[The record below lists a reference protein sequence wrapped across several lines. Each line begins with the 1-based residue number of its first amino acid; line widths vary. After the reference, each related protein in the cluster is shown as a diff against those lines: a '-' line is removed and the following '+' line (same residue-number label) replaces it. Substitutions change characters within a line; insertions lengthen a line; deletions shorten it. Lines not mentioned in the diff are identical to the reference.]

1 MSISRKFQRSKS
13 KYTLSQKIISAV
25 TAAGFIM
32 QPIVGFAQSI
42 IRQDGTNL
50 GNNQV
55 TDIWAEKVINDN
67 VAINRF
73 QQFQLDAGKIA
84 NMYFNELNRQ
94 DADVNNLVN
103 FVDTRIDI
111 NGTVNAIQ
119 NSQIGG
125 NLFFLSKEGM
135 AVGKSGVIN
144 TGSLYVMTPTADFME
159 KMLGES
165 GVAFDEEAFKE
176 QWGENGNGNIAK
188 MQIPVNPSGT
198 ITVLGTVNA
207 ANDVKM
213 MAAQIGVGKNV
224 SGEIKDE
231 NGNVIMAA
239 DETNAN
245 AYIKTNIT
253 DFSNFVNIKNENGVV
268 TAGLEGNLEAQ
279 VDQNSGDI
287 VLKAV
292 ASTVN
297 SIDKNFEKYEGSNN
311 QALATVTVNGTVEAR
326 KDAAITAEATNNVS
340 LSEVFDNDT
349 VIENDDNFTEAFGQI
364 TKNVATVDING
375 NVTGQHVDIEANTIN
390 NYISGTNEDVNLSVI
405 TNLGGMLGPN
415 WDASY
420 AVLANEATVNINKG
434 AVVTAT
440 AEAEEGKAALNISAD
455 SSLKAS
461 VGASTAAIKLANF
474 KGTANVPAASVG
486 YAKTDNKAAVNIA
499 GELKSAGDT
508 SISAKADSTVELVSA
523 DTSTQLDGQAT
534 VINVALAIADG
545 SNSSSVDIKDTA
557 KMTDLNG
564 DLDITATS
572 TNSIDTQAL
581 VKGKES
587 AFLGTAVNITDYDS
601 SADVKIDTAIKADSV
616 NIAAGNSVVKNNV
629 VADNNVGSNYLTN
642 LLVSRGTAT
651 KTVQDVKNSVS
662 KVKEKILGESKPDIV
677 TALNKLGNWASVG
690 VSVGVVNETNNANVT
705 LTNNAQITA
714 QNDAYTKGNISVT
727 ANNYIADTS
736 MRVTG
741 ATNNYSSDVS
751 NEALVNAAVLYSD
764 MESNAAVT
772 LEGGDDSTGYTQL
785 NGANIKV
792 QANSEFDYGRIDKM
806 IGDILLLCQK
816 LEGAYNDNSTY
827 EENVEELQKLA
838 TEFEKNC
845 ATIPGYA
852 DSTDGNKAALAIA
865 AAAQQ
870 VSNDA
875 SASGVASQI
884 KDIFAGPLSV
894 VGAAAQFA
902 NPNNYANFQAGAST
916 GGKSE
921 GGATVAVSG
930 AVNLNYITNNAN
942 VIVGKNTEITGSGKV
957 DINAS
962 AAQEDVAFNGKLG
975 LTGGADNAAGGT
987 VGVHFGEV
995 NSMVAIAEGAGV
1007 TGSAINIGADND
1019 VAHTAITFGAGK
1031 GGTGTTFSG
1040 MGSYLKGDSNSIVSI
1055 DDEASLTATGRDE
1068 YKKDEKNPTPDT
1080 ITGVSDGSVNITAH
1094 NNTVL
1099 TNIAGGGAISSG
1111 GTAGFGASIAITDY
1125 DVYNMAGIVNND
1137 AGVSTDTG
1145 EASDNETEDQKRER
1159 VQKENIAQLQKLTK
1173 TQSGLNDEEYA
1184 KLFGSGNTIADA
1196 GINAHDFNVDVLT
1209 DGTINTVTI
1218 AGSAATGSDYDE
1230 PGIGDKISNFKD
1242 NMEHRVENAINTLD
1256 TAVQNKFKGTME
1268 SPNLKPTGME
1278 ASNPNAGQKLPSV
1291 TISAAGSSSV
1301 NLIDGASTALLDG
1314 AKITLAKDDAGNA
1327 GKLNVSAAD
1336 SSFIGAWG
1344 GAAAISWKTMMTE
1357 QNWNNKSIDL
1367 AGTVGVNMVNNDV
1380 ASIISSSTINK
1391 AGSITNTADKSGA
1404 LVAAGLGM
1412 GGAKGGEGGGNNYTG
1427 AASVSVNIAE
1437 NDIYAVMQDNEVN
1450 NADNTEKSV
1459 LTNAAYDNDVQ
1470 VTGGINASIALGGQQ
1485 GVSVGGTV
1493 TYAELTNNVQS
1504 AIVGG
1509 TYNNMGTVDVSAVTD
1524 ITQVGAAVG
1533 VAAATGTEKNYGI
1546 DGVAAYN
1553 RLNNNADAVIDGAAI
1568 TADKVNAAAYDTDL
1582 GENKHTEYINKRGL
1596 DATGDTYLQNISDTS
1611 EDLYEK
1617 NADGT
1622 MKLDEN
1628 GQPILKVGQTG
1639 NTIVTGALGISATTG
1654 SGGGS
1659 GSAAISISD
1668 INNDF
1673 NASIK
1678 NNSIIKTNGMPAEK
1692 ADNTADV
1699 NVLAKSD
1706 TLLVN
1711 IAAGAGGASKGFAG
1725 AGSFGWSTIN
1735 NDNTASIENSSI
1747 DAAST
1752 KVNAISGTLGV
1763 NVAGQV
1769 SVGKQ
1774 AVGLA
1779 VAYNDLENNTGAYV
1793 LGSDIKNTS
1802 TDAEGKEVS
1811 EETDVKVAAEN
1822 SGKMYA
1828 IGAGVGVAASSG
1840 SQVAANGTV
1849 AINRGNNNLEAII
1862 GDYVSSNG
1870 TNHTRIANAKN
1881 IDVTSNDSASVLSVA
1896 GGVGIS
1902 RKVAVG
1908 GSIAYNEIGNIS
1920 GNADG
1925 KKQNNTAQIN
1935 NAFITTADEAK
1946 IIVQALDNAK
1956 LTTAAV
1962 GVGIAA
1968 GGSVAVQGAAATAL
1982 INKDTEASMNGVTVS
1997 KASEQD
2003 NSGADVDVK
2012 ASSSNDIVTTA
2023 DVVSVA
2029 AGGGTAVAVG
2039 AGVSVN
2045 RSEAGVNALVSGG
2058 SMNVDDLAVKAANS
2072 ANITTVG
2079 VGASVAAG
2087 TGAGVTGSV
2096 AVNLL
2101 GNDTTAKI
2109 DGGADIT
2116 ADNNVVVDARSDEQ
2130 IANYAGNASVAAT
2143 GAAVGLSVSV
2153 NQIDG
2158 ATNASI
2164 EGSGTQVNAAGKY
2177 EDAELNNT
2185 VGNDEEDYIL
2195 DDFVNEKTFES
2206 QENLGDK
2213 RTGKTYS
2220 GVAVSASSTHSIK
2233 SFLINAGVAA
2243 QGAAVNGTV
2252 NVNQT
2257 DGSTTAAIKDADI
2270 NQTGVAGDVNVIAHD
2285 YSNSAGI
2292 VGSVAAVG
2300 EGAGIGL
2307 GADTN
2312 TLSRDVTAEIT
2323 GTENNI
2329 NGNAVNVEA
2338 EAKQGV
2344 SSMAIGV
2351 GGAGIGAGVAN
2362 GTTVTLVDG
2371 KTIAK
2376 INGSNITAGS
2386 LNVTAKH
2393 LDRINTNGI
2402 SIGVGGLGAGIGIGV
2417 AVLNE
2422 NSTTE
2427 ATVKNTDVTYTNADG
2442 ETVINAD
2449 NTTVMNYQLYNVGG
2463 AIAGVAGSVG
2473 VANVNSKVNA
2483 NVIGSDFGADDSE
2496 TNKAGSIAVGA
2507 ANDIDFDQTAG
2518 TAGAGAVG
2526 VGVGVS
2532 VNTIDSQ
2539 VQAKVE
2545 DSHLYANGNIDV
2557 TAEETRNVDQLAVN
2571 AGVGGAAAGFNVMV
2585 TNVGKEV
2592 SNAYGTDGME
2602 DADGKKYA
2610 DVEKAYVEAQE
2621 AINGGKLTSK
2631 YTLGALNDTE
2641 TTDVSGSKD
2650 DTGKTNT
2657 AAPGK
2662 GGKQESIVKVDIDGA
2677 ALNAGGNLNVTADE
2691 TTNVKMSGVN
2701 AQLGVVGSGAGTVGV
2716 LNVHRNSGVEI
2727 TSAML
2732 DAADVDIKAI
2742 QSGISKLDIYQGTG
2756 ALGNTLGAAYGTVN
2770 SEGKTGVGIGNS
2782 TIISDKDVD
2791 ITANDES
2798 STEVN
2803 AIGVS
2808 VAAGSAASIIV
2819 AQGSNEAET
2828 TVTVDETNI
2837 AAETNNINI
2846 HAERQAIDENGNKL
2860 DTLSVSAKAASGGLV
2875 FAGVGVGA
2883 TANEL
2888 GKVGVEV
2895 TGGSNFKAGKAINL
2909 TALNA
2914 PSVSASTG
2922 AVSGSMFASGAITV
2936 AEANIGGE
2944 DEDEHLKT
2952 TVEITA
2958 GNSFTAESLTAE
2970 AKADAV
2976 QKVDMNA
2983 LSISASL
2990 LPNGAVQ
2997 ANTGGAKAYSDVTVT
3012 VGENVFKGSGAGEDA
3027 KGIDLNI
3034 NGVNSV
3040 DQKVN
3045 ATGISTSTYFASG
3058 TNIADSSAQLSTQV
3072 QVDGPSEDSEINN
3085 VDFNASSYAKVDTD
3099 ANGYGGA
3106 IADASPYAAKV
3117 NNNYIADTDVIVNG
3131 DWNTAGS
3138 FDAQAVNG
3146 MDIDLKSDA
3155 VRAAVVGLSGTWLD
3169 NTINN
3174 AANVTVNANIE
3185 TGGAQR
3191 YIAQNSVDYNGEIDG
3206 SGYGGITA
3214 NATEYYDDLDFT
3226 AGVYITDSIL
3236 HGAGDGGS
3244 ITAFANTQGTIN
3256 SKNSLKSAGVIP
3268 VAVAFSDYAIDYN
3281 NSVNVKGSNLTTDKK
3296 DQNIT
3301 LAANDNTVV
3310 KMNTLA
3316 DTQGGVAGA
3325 ASAKANSELNRNNII
3340 NIDGGLLHSTND
3352 VNIYAGA
3359 DTEGILSTLNYDLT
3373 ADAYN
3378 KTVLPVC
3385 TTPSINNDME
3395 QNNQVTINSA
3405 VESVRHTNL
3414 KAGHGYT
3421 NITQSAREYNIYTGE
3436 SGTGSV
3442 TSTVLGDMP
3451 EDSGEKTTNFVKITE
3466 NGSVK
3471 AGIHNDLDLTISG
3484 QFNVDQNKQDES
3496 ALDYSGIQITTADGQ
3511 EWFDT
3516 STVEA
3521 GTVEIVN
3528 ALQDRYNEVNN
3539 LLSQYDSNSN
3549 EYKIL
3554 ARERDRLI
3562 TEMTEAGFIVKDENG
3577 NMNIIES
3584 INIPAVL
3591 LPDIVISGGNINID
3605 TDSLTGNGSLSAQG
3619 ANNLNVT
3626 NSSNMY
3632 LMVNDLVIKD
3642 KGGNINLNN
3651 VTIKDNEI
3659 DGYNGAVSSV
3669 AVNNET
3675 PVINVL
3681 ATGSATNNLTTPN
3694 IGIFGTV
3701 QNAAG
3706 DIIIENRNHSIV
3718 VDGDAQISAKNITL
3732 KADKG
3737 AVTQNSDG
3745 LLLVGEDPVKKYQFS
3760 DAVSQK
3766 IQRFLT
3772 NAALTGEDIS
3782 WFTSADSYEDYIN
3795 NLLVKNEDGSYK
3807 LGFNE
3812 AEANEIRNSKQDQS
3826 KGILGGSNVYISGLN
3841 VNIDGLVQSGYQTY
3855 KAELDDKAL
3864 KKVQDLDA
3872 LFAQNGEALTNEQIL
3887 GDDNYCINLY
3897 DNNGEKSGAVYNT
3910 ETGVWDYTVKIYYN
3924 PATKELISENVE
3936 ASGGKIYINGAV
3948 SSTGSGRIVA
3958 MNGTPDISVDT
3969 SLVDRDLRVNSI
3981 TSNDIEGLISI
3992 KDTQKGFL
4000 TEYRTDG
4007 DKVTVTEISLATDG
4021 TSSKSTADLKDL
4033 VYNPTKDMTIKWTG
4047 GTSGAQVVK
4056 GYKYTKD
4063 FIAWGLIKFNT
4074 SDDVL
4079 NNQDVQEGKTE
4090 TTTSTIAG
4098 NTPLDTG
4105 IVIGVV
4111 EGGADYNVST
4121 NTHEDISNVTVGST
4135 HVEKDWG
4142 DPDWLGKILG
4152 FGTAI
4157 YTWTETTG
4165 ASTSSTYSLKA
4176 DKPIEIGFMTG
4187 GKGDINVTSNKDML
4201 LAGNITNAEV
4211 NGEGKGSVNLTS
4223 KYGSVSAIGSANI
4236 NSDDV
4241 NIKAATG
4248 VNVNHTAIGDSA
4260 DINIATN
4267 SGDIKFVSTGGDL
4280 NIEQAVTGG
4289 TNPIDATTGSVYF
4302 EAQGNLIDA
4311 ADVVNGDYAVKGQRI
4326 DLISNSGNIGA
4337 LNDDGTV
4344 KEFRV
4349 LGGSVLYSSDTMASS
4364 VNAQAQGD
4372 IVLTQVDGNMRL
4384 GTIVSEDG
4392 DAVLTVNSGSFVD
4405 AHPSENSDSSSAQ
4418 DKIDRWLEAG
4428 LIVEKDAEGNE
4439 VSADDSTASAEQAK
4453 AERVNALTDRMEA
4466 LAAEGEHSVQDYTDA
4481 ADAFYNDKGIS
4492 AAKAAYLDAVA
4503 KAKGDQ
4509 TKIDAA
4515 YKDYKAAQD
4524 AYFAN
4529 KGFSDAERETIT
4541 NYAEVANSDNYGWSK
4556 NQLLYAIQESVLTPD
4571 LGEVQTVETP
4581 NITANNITLKAASG
4595 GVGIDGE
4602 AEVIKYA
4609 ELGEVESLKLLAQA
4623 KADDLTWD
4631 PDNQQVTIQQQQA
4644 ITVNVKKQDGKVDVT
4659 GRDNV
4664 YLAGVDNTVLNI
4676 DGVTTEGDIR
4686 LQGDAGINVEGTLSG
4701 YDLTIAGGTGSIMG
4715 TGSDGDKYV
4724 DTAIRGTLD
4733 ANAEGSIYISQNGDL
4748 KVLTVAAG
4756 EVADLKA
4763 TNNILMSDVQGSMAQ
4778 GHINAQTLN
4787 LTAGGNIGTNGYA
4800 IRIADNGVVINAAAN
4815 GDNGDIV
4822 LAGVEG
4828 KDNAK
4833 NIVLGNING
4842 ASLDVDSVSSVS
4854 LGKDATED
4862 EEAVEGSIT
4871 ITGGDAEITAKRDIN
4886 LVNGTANISSGNA
4899 LNLTAIG
4906 GSIMQ
4911 NAVHSITSDNVN
4923 ASATNNI
4930 NLASQANNVG
4940 QFVVNGLGA
4949 DNSINGSINLAGSR
4963 DGGFAAD
4970 LNDITVNN
4978 GSVTVTNHVANGNLN
4993 ISGGS
4998 ITTTSESAGDVTFTS
5013 EGSITADTTVDS
5025 AADIVM
5031 DADGAITN
5039 DGALTAQDNVNVKT
5053 TAGAINLGG
5062 SVTAKENDVNIT
5074 TGSGTITTTG
5084 NVTSG
5089 TNVKVD
5095 AGTTG
5100 NIELGGIVKAHAG
5113 NVDVIAKEGYIYTT
5127 GDVTA
5132 NNNVNV
5138 DTANGYI
5145 NLEGK
5150 VNAATGSVD
5159 VNTESGDVTT
5169 GGEVTGYTDVDINS
5183 GAGNVRVN
5191 GNVTATNNDVNVTS
5205 GSGAITTIGS
5215 ISAGNDVNVDTEDGI
5230 VELGG
5235 DVTGQHDVTV
5245 NSNKGDVTVNGKV
5258 QSVTGSTNI
5267 NAGTNDGISTDANGN
5282 VTVDGEIASGEEVKV
5297 SANNG
5302 NITVNGSTTA
5312 SAGNVETTVTG
5323 DGNINLNGSVSA
5335 SGDVKAEVEG
5345 VGDITTG
5352 ENATVSGTN
5361 IGFTTNEGDIT
5372 TGSDLTAKED
5382 VDLNVNTGDITFGG
5396 NVNAGSEN
5404 AENGNITINIAGDGN
5419 LKDAENK
5426 DNTLTAIGPEGSET
5440 AGNIIITTGGAG
5452 DVDLYDLY
5460 ATNAARIDI
5469 ADGSLTLHEINGELV
5484 AMQLRTE
5491 GKEMNVENIVAGTQ
5505 IVLTGSDMTLDQIAQ
5520 RPDAD
5525 GMLVIT
5531 PDNAEAD
5538 KPIDNF
5544 TIGDIKTNSDSG
5556 IRFDRL
5562 WVNNSDIHI
5571 SEGQLWFDKL
5581 YVEDNAHFSN
5591 DEMTAAIYGK
5601 PPLRDGS
5608 DSVYWINTEENRPE
5622 SSLDMWLNGTGDWMY
5637 LRFTDDHIQESNG
5650 ILLTLDEYDYVYD
5663 QRFTAENHLRW
5674 QHGRYLDED
5683 WKQAYGY
5690 GLSLHNRYGLIDY
5703 QEFTET
5709 NAGADEVAVEA

>member
-32 QPIVGFAQSI
+32 QPIVGFAGQI
-42 IRQDGTNL
+42 IKQNDLNNNL
-50 GNNQV
+50 IKNGVADVWADKVVGNAAV
-55 TDIWAEKVINDN
+55 N
-67 VAINRF
+67 VFNKFNLSANE
-73 QQFQLDAGKIA
+73 IA
-84 NMYFNELNRQ
+84 NMYFGTSKENHS
-94 DADVNNLVN
+94 AANLVN
-103 FVDTRIDI
+103 FVNDRIDI

-268 TAGLEGNLEAQ
+268 TAGLEGDLEAQ

-297 SIDKNFEKYEGSNN
+297 SIDENFEKYEGSNN

-326 KDAAITAEATNNVS
+326 KDAVITAEATNNVS

-420 AVLANEATVNINKG
+420 AVLANEATVNINEG

-440 AEAEEGKAALNISAD
+440 AAAEEGKTALNISAD

-581 VKGKES
+581 VKAKES

-651 KTVQDVKNSVS
+651 KTVQNVKNSVS
-662 KVKEKILGESKPDIV
+662 KVKEKILGESKPDIE
-677 TALNKLGNWASVG
+677 TALTKLGEWASVG

-714 QNDAYTKGNISVT
+714 QNDAGTKGNISVT

-741 ATNNYSSDVS
+741 ATNNYSSDVN

-764 MESNAAVT
+764 MDSNAAVT
-772 LEGGDDSTGYTQL
+772 LEGGESAADGTGKYTQL
-785 NGANIKV
+785 DGADINV
-792 QANSEFDYGRIDKM
+792 QANSEFNYGRIDKM

-816 LEGAYNDNSTY
+816 LEGAYNVNSTY
-827 EENVEELQKLA
+827 KENVDKLQELA
-838 TEFEKNC
+838 TEFKKNC

-942 VIVGKNTEITGSGKV
+942 VIVGKNTKITGSGKV

-1031 GGTGTTFSG
+1031 AEGNALAG
-1040 MGSYLKGDSNSIVSI
+1040 MGSYLEGDSNSIVSI

-1080 ITGVSDGSVNITAH
+1080 ITGISDGSVNITAY

-1099 TNIAGGGAISSG
+1099 TNIAGGGAMG
-1111 GTAGFGASIAITDY
+1111 GENAAVGASIAITDY

-1137 AGVSTDTG
+1137 AGVSTSVD
-1145 EASDNETEDQKRER
+1145 EAPDNETEDQKRER
-1159 VQKENIAQLQKLTK
+1159 VQKENIAKLQELTK

-1184 KLFGSGNTIADA
+1184 KLFGSADNAIADA
-1196 GINAHDFNVDVLT
+1196 GINAHDVNMDVLT

-1218 AGSAATGSDYDE
+1218 AGSAVTGSDFDE
-1230 PGIGDKISNFKD
+1230 PGIGDKFANFKE
-1242 NMEHRVENAINTLD
+1242 NMENRVEKGINTLD
-1256 TAVQNKFKGTME
+1256 TAVQNKFNGTME
-1268 SPNLKPTGME
+1268 SPNLKPTDMQ
-1278 ASNPNAGQKLPSV
+1278 ATNKYAGQQRATF
-1291 TISAAGSSSV
+1291 TISGAGSSSV
-1301 NLIDGASTALLDG
+1301 NLIDGTSTALLDG
-1314 AKITLAKDDAGNA
+1314 AKITLEKDDAGNA
-1327 GKLNVSAAD
+1327 GKLNVSAED
-1336 SSFIGAWG
+1336 SSFIGAWS
-1344 GAAAISWKTMMTE
+1344 GAAAISWKTFMTE
-1357 QNWNNKSIDL
+1357 QNWNNKSVAL
-1367 AGTVGVNMVNNDV
+1367 AGTVGVNMVNTDV
-1380 ASIISSSTINK
+1380 ASIIRSSTINN

-1412 GGAKGGEGGGNNYTG
+1412 AVEKGGAGGGNNYGG
-1427 AASVSVNIAE
+1427 AASVSVNIVE
-1437 NDIYAVMQDNEVN
+1437 NDIYAVMQGNTVN
-1450 NADNTEKSV
+1450 DADNTEKTV

-1553 RLNNNADAVIDGAAI
+1553 RLNNNADAVIDGADI

-1596 DATGDTYLQNISDTS
+1596 DATGDTYLQNISDTA

-1678 NNSIIKTNGMPAEK
+1678 NSTIKTNGIAAEGT
-1692 ADNTADV
+1692 DEVADV
-1699 NVLAKSD
+1699 NVQAKSD

-1711 IAAGAGGASKGFAG
+1711 IAAGGAGASKGFAG
-1725 AGSFGWSTIN
+1725 AGSFGWSTVN
-1735 NDNTASIENSSI
+1735 NDNTASIENSTI
-1747 DAAST
+1747 DAATT

-1763 NVAGQV
+1763 NVAGQI
-1769 SVGKQ
+1769 SVGNQ

-1779 VAYNDLENNTGAYV
+1779 VAYNDLENNTGAYI
-1793 LGSDIKNTS
+1793 LGSDIKNTT
-1802 TDAEGKEVS
+1802 TDSEGKEIA
-1811 EETDVKVAAEN
+1811 EETDVTVAAEN

-1828 IGAGVGVAASSG
+1828 IGAGVGVAASAG

-1849 AINRGNNNLEAII
+1849 AINRGNNDLEAVI
-1862 GDYVSSNG
+1862 GDYKTGND
-1870 TNHTRIANAKN
+1870 TKHTSIANADK
-1881 IDVTSNDSASVLSVA
+1881 IAVTSNDSASVLSLA

-1902 RKVAVG
+1902 KKVAVG
-1908 GSIAYNEIGNIS
+1908 GSIAYNEIGDIS
-1920 GNADG
+1920 GSGDG

-1935 NAFITTADEAK
+1935 NAVITTADGAE
-1946 IIVQALDNAK
+1946 IDVQALDDAD

-1962 GVGIAA
+1962 GIGIAA
-1968 GGSVAVQGAAATAL
+1968 GGNVAVQGAAATAL

-2003 NSGADVDVK
+2003 NSGADVNVK

-2023 DVVSVA
+2023 DVVAVT
-2029 AGGGTAVAVG
+2029 AGGGVSVAGG

-2045 RSEAGVNALVSGG
+2045 RSEANVNALVSGG

-2158 ATNASI
+2158 TTNASI
-2164 EGSGTQVNAAGKY
+2164 EGSSTQVNAAGNY

-2185 VGNDEEDYIL
+2185 VDDDKIL
-2195 DDFVNEKTFES
+2195 KDFVDSSTFDS
-2206 QENLGDK
+2206 QGSLGDK

-2233 SFLINAGVAA
+2233 SFLINAGVAG
-2243 QGAAVNGTV
+2243 QGAGVTGTV

-2257 DGSTTAAIKDADI
+2257 DGSTTAAIKYAAI

-2351 GGAGIGAGVAN
+2351 GGVGIGAGVAN

-2393 LDRINTNGI
+2393 LDRINNNGI

-2427 ATVKNTDVTYTNADG
+2427 ATVENTDVTYTNADG
-2442 ETVINAD
+2442 ETVIDAD

-2483 NVIGSDFGADDSE
+2483 NVIGSNFGAAGSE

-2507 ANDIDFDQTAG
+2507 ANDIDFYQTAG

-2545 DSHLYANGNIDV
+2545 NSQLYAKGNIDV

-2585 TNVGKEV
+2585 TNVGEEV
-2592 SNAYGTDGME
+2592 SKAYGTDGME

-2621 AINGGKLTSK
+2621 AINGGKLTSE

-2782 TIISDKDVD
+2782 TITSDKDVD

-2828 TVTVDETNI
+2828 TVTVDKTDI

-2895 TGGSNFKAGKAINL
+2895 TGGSNFTAGKAINL

-2914 PSVSASTG
+2914 PSVKAETGSLSAS
-2922 AVSGSMFASGAITV
+2922 MIASGAITV
-2936 AEANIGGE
+2936 AEANIGTHIETE
-2944 DEDEHLKT
+2944 DKENENKEDNGHLKT
-2952 TVEITA
+2952 IVNISD

-3451 EDSGEKTTNFVKITE
+3451 EDSGEKTTNFVKITK

-3554 ARERDRLI
+3554 AIERDRLI

-4033 VYNPTKDMTIKWTG
+4033 VYNPTEDMTIKWTG
-4047 GTSGAQVVK
+4047 GTSGAQVVR

-4121 NTHEDISNVTVGST
+4121 NTHEDTSNVTVGST

-4157 YTWTETTG
+4157 YTWTETIG

-4241 NIKAATG
+4241 NITAATG
-4248 VNVNHTAIGDSA
+4248 VNVNHSAIGDSA
-4260 DINIATN
+4260 NINIATD

-4289 TNPIDATTGSVYF
+4289 TNAIDATTGSVYF

-4492 AAKAAYLDAVA
+4492 AAKAAYLNAVA

-4787 LTAGGNIGTNGYA
+4787 LTAGGNIGTDVYA

-4815 GDNGDIV
+4815 DDIV

-5013 EGSITADTTVDS
+5013 EGSITVDTTVDS

-5039 DGALTAQDNVNVKT
+5039 DGALTAQDNVNVNT
-5053 TAGAINLGG
+5053 TKGAIEIGG
-5062 SVTAKENDVNIT
+5062 SVTAEAGNVNVNTESGDVTTKGEVTGKTDVSINSGNGAINIGGSVTATDNDVNIT
-5074 TGSGTITTTG
+5074 TGSGAITTTG
-5084 NVTSG
+5084 NVTGG

-5100 NIELGGIVKAHAG
+5100 NIELGGIVNAQKG
-5113 NVDVIAKEGYIYTT
+5113 NIDVIANEGHIHTT

-5145 NLEGK
+5145 NLEGV
-5150 VNAATGSVD
+5150 VNAATGSVNVD
-5159 VNTESGDVTT
+5159 TESGDVTT
-5169 GGEVTGYTDVDINS
+5169 KGEVTGNTDVTINS
-5183 GAGNVRVN
+5183 GAGNV
-5191 GNVTATNNDVNVTS
+5191 
-5205 GSGAITTIGS
+5205 
-5215 ISAGNDVNVDTEDGI
+5215 
-5230 VELGG
+5230 
-5235 DVTGQHDVTV
+5235 TV
-5245 NSNKGDVTVNGKV
+5245 GGKV

-5282 VTVDGEIASGEEVKV
+5282 VTVEGEIASGEEVKV

-5396 NVNAGSEN
+5396 NVTASD
-5404 AENGNITINIAGDGN
+5404 GNITIDITGDGN
-5419 LKDAENK
+5419 LQDAENK
-5426 DNTLTAIGPEGSET
+5426 DNTLTAISVDGSED
-5440 AGNIIITTGGAG
+5440 AGNIIIHLGGKG

-5460 ATNAARIDI
+5460 ATNNARLDI
-5469 ADGSLTLHEINGELV
+5469 ANGNLTLHEIDGELV

-5491 GKEMNVENIVAGTQ
+5491 GKDMNVENIVAGTQ

>member
-279 VDQNSGDI
+279 VDANSGDI

-297 SIDKNFEKYEGSNN
+297 SIDENFEKYEGSNN

-326 KDAAITAEATNNVS
+326 KDAVITAEATNNVS

-364 TKNVATVDING
+364 TKNVAQVDING
-375 NVTGQHVDIEANTIN
+375 KVTGQHVDIEANTIN
-390 NYISGTNEDVNLSVI
+390 NYISGTNEEVK
-405 TNLGGMLGPN
+405 LGWLTGIAGVMAIN

-420 AVLANEATVNINKG
+420 AVLANEATVNINEG
-434 AVVTAT
+434 AVITAK
-440 AEAEEGKAALNISAD
+440 AAAEEGKTALNISAD

-461 VGASTAAIKLANF
+461 VGASTSAIKLANI
-474 KGTANVPAASVG
+474 KGTSNMPAASVG
-486 YAKTDNKAAVNIA
+486 YVKADNSAEVNIA
-499 GELKSAGDT
+499 GELHSKGNT
-508 SISAKADSTVELVSA
+508 NISANADNTVELVAA
-523 DTSTQLDGQAT
+523 DTTTQLKGDPT
-534 VINVALAIADG
+534 VFNVAVAIADG
-545 SNSSSVDIKDTA
+545 SNSSSVEIKDTA

-581 VKGKES
+581 VKGKEGS
-587 AFLGTAVNITDYDS
+587 FIGTAVNVTNFDS

-616 NIAAGNSVVKNNV
+616 DIAAGNSVDKNNV
-629 VADNNVGSNYLTN
+629 VADNNVGSGYFTN
-642 LLVSRGTAT
+642 LVVSNVKST
-651 KTVQDVKNSVS
+651 KTAEDITNFAGAI
-662 KVKEKILGESKPDIV
+662 KEKFLGPEKPDIQ
-677 TALNKLGNWASVG
+677 TPLNALGKWASVG

-714 QNDAYTKGNISVT
+714 QNDAGTKGNISVT

-741 ATNNYSSDVS
+741 ATNNYSSDVN

-764 MESNAAVT
+764 MDSNAAVT
-772 LEGGDDSTGYTQL
+772 LEGGESAADGTGKYTQL
-785 NGANIKV
+785 NGADINV

-816 LEGAYNDNSTY
+816 LEGAYNVNSTY
-827 EENVEELQKLA
+827 KENVDKLQELA
-838 TEFEKNC
+838 TEFKKNC

-942 VIVGKNTEITGSGKV
+942 VIVGKNTKITGSGKV

-1031 GGTGTTFSG
+1031 AEGNALAG
-1040 MGSYLKGDSNSIVSI
+1040 MGSYLEGDSNSIVSI
-1055 DDEASLTATGRDE
+1055 DDEASLTATGRVE

-1099 TNIAGGGAISSG
+1099 TNIAGGGAMG
-1111 GTAGFGASIAITDY
+1111 GENAAVGASIAITDY

-1137 AGVSTDTG
+1137 AGVSTSVD
-1145 EASDNETEDQKRER
+1145 EAPDNETEDQKRER
-1159 VQKENIAQLQKLTK
+1159 VQKENIAKLQELTK

-1184 KLFGSGNTIADA
+1184 KLFGSADDTIANA
-1196 GINAHDFNVDVLT
+1196 GINAHDVNMDVLT

-1218 AGSAATGSDYDE
+1218 AGSAVTGSDFDE
-1230 PGIGDKISNFKD
+1230 PGIGDKFANFKK
-1242 NMEHRVENAINTLD
+1242 NMEHRVENGIKTLD
-1256 TAVQNKFKGTME
+1256 TAVQNKFNGTMD
-1268 SPNLKPTGME
+1268 SPNLKPTDMQ
-1278 ASNPNAGQKLPSV
+1278 ATNKYAGQQRASF
-1291 TISAAGSSSV
+1291 TISGAGSSSV

-1314 AKITLAKDDAGNA
+1314 AKITLEKDNAGNA
-1327 GKLNVSAAD
+1327 GKLNVSAED
-1336 SSFIGAWG
+1336 SSFIGAWS

-1357 QNWNNKSIDL
+1357 QNWNNKSVAL
-1367 AGTVGVNMVNNDV
+1367 AGTVGVNMVNTDV
-1380 ASIISSSTINK
+1380 ASIIRSSTINN
-1391 AGSITNTADKSGA
+1391 AGSITNNADKSGA

-1412 GGAKGGEGGGNNYTG
+1412 AVEKGGAGGGNNYGG

-1437 NDIYAVMQDNEVN
+1437 NDIYAVMQGNTVN
-1450 NADNTEKSV
+1450 GADNTEKTV

-1596 DATGDTYLQNISDTS
+1596 DATGDTYLQNISDTA

-1617 NADGT
+1617 NDKGQI
-1622 MKLDEN
+1622 KIDEN

-1678 NNSIIKTNGMPAEK
+1678 NSTIKTNGIAAEGT
-1692 ADNTADV
+1692 DEVADV
-1699 NVLAKSD
+1699 NVQAKSD

-1711 IAAGAGGASKGFAG
+1711 IAAGGAGASKGFAG
-1725 AGSFGWSTIN
+1725 AGSFGWSTVN
-1735 NDNTASIENSSI
+1735 NDNTASIENSTI
-1747 DAAST
+1747 DAATT

-1763 NVAGQV
+1763 NVAGQI

-1793 LGSDIKNTS
+1793 LGSNIKNTT
-1802 TDAEGKEVS
+1802 TDADGKEVF
-1811 EETDVKVAAEN
+1811 EETDVTVAAEN
-1822 SGKMYA
+1822 SGKIYA
-1828 IGAGVGVAASSG
+1828 VGAGVGVSPDSL
-1840 SQVAANGTV
+1840 AANGTV

-1862 GDYVSSNG
+1862 GDYGSTH
-1870 TNHTRIANAKN
+1870 TNITNAEN
-1881 IDVTSNDSASVLSVA
+1881 ISVVANDSSSLLGVA

-1902 RKVAVG
+1902 RQVAVG
-1908 GSIAYNEIGNIS
+1908 GSVAYNEIGNIS
-1920 GNADG
+1920 ANEDD
-1925 KKQNNTAQIN
+1925 KKQQNTAQIN
-1935 NAFITTADEAK
+1935 NAVITTADGDTTTDGVK
-1946 IIVQALDNAK
+1946 INVQALDDAD

-1962 GVGIAA
+1962 GIGIAA
-1968 GGSVAVQGAAATAL
+1968 GGNVAVQGAAATAL

-2003 NSGADVDVK
+2003 NSGADVNVK

-2023 DVVSVA
+2023 DVVAVT
-2029 AGGGTAVAVG
+2029 AGGGVSVAGG

-2045 RSEAGVNALVSGG
+2045 RSEANVNALVSGG

-2101 GNDTTAKI
+2101 GNNTTAKI

-2116 ADNNVVVDARSDEQ
+2116 ADNNVVVDAQSDEQ
-2130 IANYAGNASVAAT
+2130 IANYAGNASVAVN

-2158 ATNASI
+2158 TTNASI
-2164 EGSGTQVNAAGKY
+2164 EGCGTQVSASGND
-2177 EDAELNNT
+2177 EDAKLNNT

-2206 QENLGDK
+2206 QENLGDR
-2213 RTGKTYS
+2213 RTEETYS

-2243 QGAAVNGTV
+2243 KGAAVNGTV

-2257 DGSTTAAIKDADI
+2257 DGSTTAAIRHAAV
-2270 NQTGVAGDVNVIAHD
+2270 NQNGTPGDVNVIAHD

-2307 GADTN
+2307 GSDTN
-2312 TLSRDVTAEIT
+2312 TLSRDVTAEIS
-2323 GTENNI
+2323 GTENNK
-2329 NGNAVNVEA
+2329 NNVKGNAVNVEA

-2483 NVIGSDFGADDSE
+2483 NVIGSNFGAAGSE

-2602 DADGKKYA
+2602 DAD
-2610 DVEKAYVEAQE
+2610 VEQAYEEAQE
-2621 AINGGKLTSK
+2621 AINGGKLTSE
-2631 YTLGALNDTE
+2631 YTLGALSDTE

-2662 GGKQESIVKVDIDGA
+2662 GGKQESIVKVDIDDA

-2756 ALGNTLGAAYGTVN
+2756 ALVNTLGAAYGTVN

-2782 TIISDKDVD
+2782 TITSDKDVD

-2828 TVTVDETNI
+2828 TVTVDKTNI

-2846 HAERQAIDENGNKL
+2846 HAERQTIDENGNKL

-2895 TGGSNFKAGKAINL
+2895 TGGSNFTAGKAINL

-3554 ARERDRLI
+3554 ASERDRLI

-4111 EGGADYNVST
+4111 KGGADYNVST

-4481 ADAFYNDKGIS
+4481 ADAFYKDDGIN

-4503 KAKGDQ
+4503 EAKGDQ

-4763 TNNILMSDVQGSMAQ
+4763 TNDILMSDVQGSMAQ

-4787 LTAGGNIGTNGYA
+4787 LTATGGSIGTNVNA
-4800 IRIADNGVVINAAAN
+4800 IRIADNGVVINASAT
-4815 GDNGDIV
+4815 DDIV
-4822 LAGVEG
+4822 LAGVTG
-4828 KDNAK
+4828 NPSADS
-4833 NIVLGNING
+4833 IVLGTISG
-4842 ASLDVDSVSSVS
+4842 ASLDVDSVSNVS
-4854 LGKDATED
+4854 LGRAENESTE
-4862 EEAVEGSIT
+4862 ETEGLASSIT
-4871 ITGGDAEITAKRDIN
+4871 TTGDAAIEAAGDIN
-4886 LVNGTANISSGNA
+4886 LVNGTANIGDSADDSFT
-4899 LNLTAIG
+4899 LTANG
-4906 GSIMQ
+4906 GSITQ
-4911 NAVHSITSDNVN
+4911 NSTHNITSDNVN

-4949 DNSINGSINLAGSR
+4949 DKSINGSINLAGSK
-4963 DGGFAAD
+4963 DSGFTAD
-4970 LNDITVNN
+4970 LNGITVNN
-4978 GSVTVTNHVANGNLN
+4978 GGVTVTNYAKNGTLN

-4998 ITTTSESAGDVTFTS
+4998 VTTTDAEKGDVTFTS
-5013 EGSITADTTVDS
+5013 EGNITADTTVDS

-5053 TAGAINLGG
+5053 TAGAIEIGG
-5062 SVTAKENDVNIT
+5062 SVTAEAGNVNVNTESGDVTTKGEVTGKTDVSINSGNGAINIGGSVTATDNDVNIT
-5074 TGSGTITTTG
+5074 TGSGAITTTG
-5084 NVTSG
+5084 NVTGG

-5100 NIELGGIVKAHAG
+5100 NIELGGIVNAQKG
-5113 NVDVIAKEGYIYTT
+5113 NIDVIANKGHIHTT

-5145 NLEGK
+5145 NLEG
-5150 VNAATGSVD
+5150 VINAATGSVNVD
-5159 VNTESGDVTT
+5159 TEFGDVTT
-5169 GGEVTGYTDVDINS
+5169 KGEVTGNTDVTINS
-5183 GAGNVRVN
+5183 GAGNV
-5191 GNVTATNNDVNVTS
+5191 
-5205 GSGAITTIGS
+5205 
-5215 ISAGNDVNVDTEDGI
+5215 
-5230 VELGG
+5230 
-5235 DVTGQHDVTV
+5235 TV
-5245 NSNKGDVTVNGKV
+5245 GGKV

-5282 VTVDGEIASGEEVKV
+5282 VTVEGEIASGEEVKV

-5335 SGDVKAEVEG
+5335 SGDVEATVTGE
-5345 VGDITTG
+5345 GDITTG
-5352 ENATVSGTN
+5352 ENAEVGGTN
-5361 IGFTTNEGDIT
+5361 IIFTTNVGDIT

-5404 AENGNITINIAGDGN
+5404 AVNGNITIDITNGGSI
-5419 LKDAENK
+5419 KDADNK
-5426 DNTLTAIGPEGSET
+5426 DNKLTAIGPEGSET

-5469 ADGSLTLHEINGELV
+5469 ANGSLTLHEINGELV

-5491 GKEMNVENIVAGTQ
+5491 GKNMNVENIVAGTQ
-5505 IVLTGSDMTLDQIAQ
+5505 IVLTGSDMTLDQIDQ

-5591 DEMTAAIYGK
+5591 DEMSAAIYGK

-5709 NAGADEVAVEA
+5709 NASADEVAVEA

>member
-32 QPIVGFAQSI
+32 QPFTAFAGHIVKPSGE
-42 IRQDGTNL
+42 NL
-50 GNNQV
+50 INNGV
-55 TDIWAEKVINDN
+55 ANIWADKVVDKT
-67 VAINRF
+67 AINVF
-73 QQFQLDAGKIA
+73 NKFNLSANEIA
-84 NMYFNELNRQ
+84 NMYFGTSKENHN
-94 DADVNNLVN
+94 AANLVN
-103 FVDTRIDI
+103 FVNDRIDI

-144 TGSLYVMTPTADFME
+144 TGSLYVMTPTAGFMKDIIGADGKTFNE
-159 KMLGES
+159 
-165 GVAFDEEAFKE
+165 DNFKA
-176 QWGENGNGNIAK
+176 QWGENGSGNIAK

-231 NGNVIMAA
+231 NGNVIMKA
-239 DETNAN
+239 DETNAD
-245 AYIKTNIT
+245 AYIKTKIT
-253 DFSNFVNIKNENGVV
+253 NFSDFVNIKNAEADV

-297 SIDKNFEKYEGSNN
+297 SIDENFEKYKGSNN

-349 VIENDDNFTEAFGQI
+349 VIESDDNFTEAFGQI

-390 NYISGTNEDVNLSVI
+390 NYISGTNEDVDLSVI

-434 AVVTAT
+434 AVITAT
-440 AEAEEGKAALNISAD
+440 AAAEEGKNALNISAD

-508 SISAKADSTVELVSA
+508 SIRANADSTVELVSA

-581 VKGKES
+581 VKAKES

-651 KTVQDVKNSVS
+651 KTVQNVKNSVS

-705 LTNNAQITA
+705 LTKNAQITA
-714 QNDAYTKGNISVT
+714 QNSSGTKGDISVT

-736 MRVTG
+736 MSVTG
-741 ATNNYSSDVS
+741 ATNNYDKDVS
-751 NEALVNAAVLYSD
+751 NVALVNAAVLVSD
-764 MESNAAVT
+764 MDSNAAVT
-772 LEGGDDSTGYTQL
+772 LEGGDAHDAKDAEYTQL
-785 NGANIKV
+785 DGAQISVK
-792 QANSEFDYGRIDKM
+792 ANSEFNYGRIDKM
-806 IGDILLLCQK
+806 IGDLLLLCNK
-816 LEGAYNDNSTY
+816 LEGAYASNATY
-827 EENVEELQKLA
+827 KQNVEDLKTKAE
-838 TEFEKNC
+838 EFKQNC
-845 ATIPGYA
+845 AADPGYA
-852 DSTDGNKAALAIA
+852 DSTEGNEAALALA

-870 VSNDA
+870 VSLDA
-875 SASGVASQI
+875 SDASVAEQI
-884 KDIFAGPLSV
+884 KDIFVGPLSV

-916 GGKSE
+916 GGKKDD
-921 GGATVAVSG
+921 AAKVAVSG

-957 DINAS
+957 DINAG
-962 AAQEDVAFNGKLG
+962 AAQADVAFNGKLG
-975 LTGGADNAAGGT
+975 ITGGADNAAGGT
-987 VGVHFGEV
+987 VGVHYAEV
-995 NSMVAIAEGAGV
+995 NSMVAIAEGAEV
-1007 TGSAINIGADND
+1007 TGSAINIGAEND

-1031 GGTGTTFSG
+1031 SEGNALAG
-1040 MGSYLKGDSNSIVSI
+1040 MGSYLEGDSNSIVSV
-1055 DDEASLTATGRDE
+1055 DDEASLTATGRNE
-1068 YKKDEKNPTPDT
+1068 YKEDEEKPVPDD
-1080 ITGVSDGSVNITAH
+1080 ITGISDGSVNITAY

-1099 TNIAGGGAISSG
+1099 TNIAGGGAIG
-1111 GTAGFGASIAITDY
+1111 GENAAIGASVAITDY

-1137 AGVSTDTG
+1137 AGVAAAAG
-1145 EASDNETEDQKRER
+1145 EAPEDETEEQKRDR
-1159 VQKENIAQLQKLTK
+1159 VQQENIAKLQELTK
-1173 TQSGLNDEEYA
+1173 KQSGLNDAEYE
-1184 KLFGSGNTIADA
+1184 KLFGSAERTVAGA
-1196 GINAHDFNVDVLT
+1196 GINAHDVNVDVLT
-1209 DGTINTVTI
+1209 DGVINTVTI
-1218 AGSAATGSDYDE
+1218 AGSAVTGSDFDE
-1230 PGIGDKISNFKD
+1230 PGIGDKLGNFVSNMK
-1242 NMEHRVENAINTLD
+1242 NRVENGIDKLD
-1256 TAVQNKFKGTME
+1256 MAVQNKYNGTME
-1268 SPNLKPTGME
+1268 SPDLKPTDMQ
-1278 ASNPNAGQKLPSV
+1278 ASNPNVGQQRPSFS
-1291 TISAAGSSSV
+1291 ISGAGSSSV

-1314 AKITLAKDDAGNA
+1314 VKITLANDNAGNA
-1327 GKLNVSAAD
+1327 GKLNVSATD
-1336 SSFIGAWG
+1336 SSFIGAWS
-1344 GAAAISWKTMMTE
+1344 GAAAISWKTFMTG
-1357 QNWNNKSIDL
+1357 QNWENKSVGF
-1367 AGTVGVNMVNNDV
+1367 AGSVGVNMVNTDA
-1380 ASIISSSTINK
+1380 ASIIRGSTINN

-1412 GGAKGGEGGGNNYTG
+1412 AVEKSGETGSGGENYGG

-1437 NDIYAVMQDNEVN
+1437 NDIYAVMQGNNVN
-1450 NADNTEKSV
+1450 TDEDTNKTV
-1459 LTNAAYDNDVQ
+1459 LTNNAYDNDVQ
-1470 VTGGINASIALGGQQ
+1470 VTGGINASIAKGGQQ
-1485 GVSVGGTV
+1485 GVAVGGTV
-1493 TYAELTNNVQS
+1493 TYGELTNNVQS

-1509 TYNNMGTVDVSAVTD
+1509 EYKNMGTVDVSAVTD
-1524 ITQVGAAVG
+1524 ITQVSAAVG
-1533 VAAATGTEKNYGI
+1533 VAAATGSEKNYGI

-1553 RLNNNADAVIDGAAI
+1553 QLNNNADAVIDGAAI

-1582 GENKHTEYINKRGL
+1582 GENRHTEYINQRGL
-1596 DATGDTYLQNISDTS
+1596 DATGDTYLKNISDTS

-1617 NADGT
+1617 NDDGSI
-1622 MKLDEN
+1622 KLDEN
-1628 GQPILKVGQTG
+1628 GEPVLKVGKTG
-1639 NTIVTGALGISATTG
+1639 NTIVTGALGITATTG
-1654 SGGGS
+1654 DGGAS

-2045 RSEAGVNALVSGG
+2045 RSEAGVNAFVSGG
-2058 SMNVDDLAVKAANS
+2058 SMKIDDLAVEAANS

-2079 VGASVAAG
+2079 IGGSVAGG

-2096 AVNLL
+2096 AVNMI
-2101 GNDTTAKI
+2101 GNNTTAKI

-2158 ATNASI
+2158 TTNASI
-2164 EGSGTQVNAAGKY
+2164 EGSGTQVNAAGNY

-2195 DDFVNEKTFES
+2195 DDFVNEKTFQS

-2257 DGSTTAAIKDADI
+2257 DGSTTAAIKDAAI
-2270 NQTGVAGDVNVIAHD
+2270 NQNGFTGDVNVIAHD

-2292 VGSVAAVG
+2292 VGSAGVAG

-2312 TLSRDVTAEIT
+2312 TLSRDVTAEIS
-2323 GTENNI
+2323 GTENNK
-2329 NGNAVNVEA
+2329 NNVKGNAVNVEA

-2483 NVIGSDFGADDSE
+2483 NVVGSDFGADDSE

-2571 AGVGGAAAGFNVMV
+2571 AGAGGIAAGANVMV

-2592 SNAYGTDGME
+2592 SNAYGTDGMDE
-2602 DADGKKYA
+2602 VN
-2610 DVEKAYVEAQE
+2610 VEQAYQEAQN
-2621 AINGGKLTSK
+2621 AINGGKLTSD

-2641 TTDVSGSKD
+2641 AGNASG
-2650 DTGKTNT
+2650 N
-2657 AAPGK
+2657 AVPGK
-2662 GGKQESIVKVDIDGA
+2662 GGQQDSIVKVDIDGA
-2677 ALNAGGNLNVTADE
+2677 TLKTDGNISAEAHE
-2691 TTNVKMSGVN
+2691 TTNVNMEGIN
-2701 AQLGVVGSGAGTVGV
+2701 AQLAAGGSAAGTVGI
-2716 LNVHRNSGVEI
+2716 LNVYRNSGVEI
-2727 TSAML
+2727 TSAEL

-2742 QSGISKLDIYQGTG
+2742 QSGLSKLNIYQGAG
-2756 ALGNTLGAAYGTVN
+2756 AVGGAIGAAYGSIN
-2770 SEGKTGVGIGNS
+2770 SEGKSGVGIGNS
-2782 TIISDKDVD
+2782 TITSDEDVD

-2798 STEVN
+2798 RTEVN

-2808 VAAGSAASIIV
+2808 ISGGYSASVIV
-2819 AQGSNEAET
+2819 AEGTNKAET
-2828 TVTVDETNI
+2828 TVTVDETNMN
-2837 AAETNNINI
+2837 ADNDINI
-2846 HAERQAIDENGNKL
+2846 HAERQAKDENGNTVDGKGNQYNS
-2860 DTLSVSAKAASGGLV
+2860 LSVSAIAASGGLM
-2875 FAGVGVGA
+2875 FAGTGVGA
-2883 TANEL
+2883 TANEY
-2888 GKVGVEV
+2888 GTVGVEV
-2895 TGGSNFKAGKAINL
+2895 NGSDFTAGNDISI

-2914 PSVSASTG
+2914 PSVKAVTG
-2922 AVSGSMFASGAITV
+2922 AVAGSMVASGAITV
-2936 AEANIGGE
+2936 AEANIGGAG
-2944 DEDEHLKT
+2944 EDEHLKT
-2952 TVEITA
+2952 YVRLNDESSDESGEESGKESSEA
-2958 GNSFTAESLTAE
+2958 ENRKNSFTADSLTAE
-2970 AKADAV
+2970 ATVDA
-2976 QKVDMNA
+2976 QQTADMNGISVSAA
-2983 LSISASL
+2983 LWPTGS
-2990 LPNGAVQ
+2990 VQ
-2997 ANTGGAKAYSDVTVT
+2997 VNVGGADIYSDVEVS
-3012 VGENVFKGSGAGEDA
+3012 VGENLFKGNSDTDGIDLTISGSNSVTQNVSA
-3027 KGIDLNI
+3027 KGIAVSTFVASGSNAAESNAELNTDVTVAGSSQESEVHDLTVRAESNADI
-3034 NGVNSV
+3034 TATADGTGGGLVGVSPNAASV
-3040 DQKVN
+3040 DN
-3045 ATGISTSTYFASG
+3045 
-3058 TNIADSSAQLSTQV
+3058 D
-3072 QVDGPSEDSEINN
+3072 
-3085 VDFNASSYAKVDTD
+3085 
-3099 ANGYGGA
+3099 
-3106 IADASPYAAKV
+3106 
-3117 NNNYIADTDVIVNG
+3117 YIANTSVNIG
-3131 DWNTAGS
+3131 GNWNTAG
-3138 FDAQAVNG
+3138 AVEATAING
-3146 MDIDLKSDA
+3146 GDINLLSDA
-3155 VRAAVVGLSGTWLD
+3155 LQAAVVGGSGVWLD
-3169 NTINN
+3169 NNIDNQADVNITDAEINSEGRQSY
-3174 AANVTVNANIE
+3174 T
-3185 TGGAQR
+3185 
-3191 YIAQNSVDYNGEIDG
+3191 AQNIADYDGDIKG
-3206 SGYGGITA
+3206 SGYGGVTITGTQLEDTFNYSA
-3214 NATEYYDDLDFT
+3214 NVNIENAELHAT
-3226 AGVYITDSIL
+3226 
-3236 HGAGDGGS
+3236 GDEGS
-3244 ITAFANTQGTIN
+3244 ITAQALTEGNISSYN
-3256 SKNSLKSAGVIP
+3256 ILKSAGVIP
-3268 VAVAFSDYAIDYN
+3268 VSVADSEHTTTYN
-3281 NSVNVKGSNLTTDKK
+3281 NAVNINGSRLITDKK
-3296 DQNIT
+3296 NQDIT
-3301 LAANDNTVV
+3301 LAASDNTRVDL
-3310 KMNTLA
+3310 NTTA
-3316 DTQGGVAGA
+3316 DTQGGFAGA
-3325 ASAKANSELNRNNII
+3325 ATADAVNNFNRYNAVNIVTLKNKDGVEQQSYLESA
-3340 NIDGGLLHSTND
+3340 ND
-3352 VNIYAGA
+3352 VNLYAGVDA
-3359 DTEGILSTLNYDLT
+3359 NGKYSSLNLDII

-3378 KTVLPVC
+3378 RTLLPLSTNPTVD
-3385 TTPSINNDME
+3385 NNMS
-3395 QNNQVTINSA
+3395 QNNTVTIDDDVA
-3405 VESVRHTNL
+3405 SVRHINA
-3414 KAGHGYT
+3414 KAVKGNTTIGKSATVYK
-3421 NITQSAREYNIYTGE
+3421 NIG
-3436 SGTGSV
+3436 GGGKGSV
-3442 TSTVLGDMP
+3442 T
-3451 EDSGEKTTNFVKITE
+3451 TTIGGNDEGTDEVYNNGITADG
-3466 NGSVK
+3466 NLI
-3471 AGIHNDLDLTISG
+3471 AGIHNKLDITITG
-3484 QFNVDQNKQDES
+3484 TTETNIVYKDADGNVDEEKSGVSYDE
-3496 ALDYSGIQITTADGQ
+3496 ITVNAAQ
-3511 EWFDT
+3511 EWFDE
-3516 STVEA
+3516 STIAPTEV
-3521 GTVEIVN
+3521 TI
-3528 ALQDRYNEVNN
+3528 VNN
-3539 LLSQYDSNSN
+3539 LKEEYNQLASILNQYPKGTTERTNIEEAMTALQGQMDALGFVIEDKEGNAFGEPLS
-3549 EYKIL
+3549 EKTVL
-3554 ARERDRLI
+3554 
-3562 TEMTEAGFIVKDENG
+3562 G
-3577 NMNIIES
+3577 IE
-3584 INIPAVL
+3584 
-3591 LPDIVISGGNINID
+3591 LPDIVVSGGNINFE
-3605 TDSLTGNGSLSAQG
+3605 TDSLSGKGSITAQG
-3619 ANNLNVT
+3619 APQVDINIDSDL
-3626 NSSNMY
+3626 Y
-3632 LMVNDLVIKD
+3632 LKVNDITIQDNGGIVRLNGSQVNGALEGFVGTVSTPGTGTEAATPAINITSTSDSALSYKETNTLAQPD
-3642 KGGNINLNN
+3642 IAIFGDIVNAVGNINISSQSNDI
-3651 VTIKDNEI
+3651 TINE
-3659 DGYNGAVSSV
+3659 NAQ
-3669 AVNNET
+3669 
-3675 PVINVL
+3675 L
-3681 ATGSATNNLTTPN
+3681 SA
-3694 IGIFGTV
+3694 
-3701 QNAAG
+3701 
-3706 DIIIENRNHSIV
+3706 R
-3718 VDGDAQISAKNITL
+3718 NITL
-3732 KADKG
+3732 SAANG
-3737 AVTQNSDG
+3737 SVTQNSTEG
-3745 LLLVGEDPVKKYQFS
+3745 IYNVAGDPVSQYQFS
-3760 DAVSQK
+3760 VDAATK
-3766 IQRFLT
+3766 IQAYVDGKLREDHNWSISFSSRDAYINWLKTEVGVTDEELGNTQISESAGIVAGNNVYINALDANINGLVQAGYGDYLVDLGDDEIT
-3772 NAALTGEDIS
+3772 N
-3782 WFTSADSYEDYIN
+3782 IN
-3795 NLLVKNEDGSYK
+3795 NLIN
-3807 LGFNE
+3807 
-3812 AEANEIRNSKQDQS
+3812 
-3826 KGILGGSNVYISGLN
+3826 
-3841 VNIDGLVQSGYQTY
+3841 TY
-3855 KAELDDKAL
+3855 KGKNFTDSEVLGNSDFLITKGDKVWDSTD
-3864 KKVQDLDA
+3864 K
-3872 LFAQNGEALTNEQIL
+3872 
-3887 GDDNYCINLY
+3887 
-3897 DNNGEKSGAVYNT
+3897 
-3910 ETGVWDYTVKIYYN
+3910 VWDYEIAVYYN
-3924 PATKELISENVE
+3924 PTTKKFLVDNVNPN
-3936 ASGGKIYINGAV
+3936 GGQIYINGAV
-3948 SSTGSGRIVA
+3948 SSTGNGRLMAMDGTANIDIDTTAIADNVSGVVI
-3958 MNGTPDISVDT
+3958 N
-3969 SLVDRDLRVNSI
+3969 NI
-3981 TSNDIEGLISI
+3981 TNNDIQGLISI
-3992 KDTQKGFL
+3992 TDTNTNK
-4000 TEYRTDG
+4000 
-4007 DKVTVTEISLATDG
+4007 VTEIRNGEWRQYEVGTAVQDRPAWTTGSLNEYKPEEGLSYQYTG
-4021 TSSKSTADLKDL
+4021 GYKSGQIYYKYYIKDFLFWTGLKYDQSTTNIEQAIEKEGGTADIKIDSSESTSGTPNGNGAFIGTRDEQDNNSIWSISGSYVESGENSVSEAHPGEP
-4033 VYNPTKDMTIKWTG
+4033 VYGPPEWLGYIGGYGTIK
-4047 GTSGAQVVK
+4047 
-4056 GYKYTKD
+4056 
-4063 FIAWGLIKFNT
+4063 
-4074 SDDVL
+4074 
-4079 NNQDVQEGKTE
+4079 
-4090 TTTSTIAG
+4090 
-4098 NTPLDTG
+4098 
-4105 IVIGVV
+4105 
-4111 EGGADYNVST
+4111 
-4121 NTHEDISNVTVGST
+4121 
-4135 HVEKDWG
+4135 
-4142 DPDWLGKILG
+4142 
-4152 FGTAI
+4152 
-4157 YTWTETTG
+4157 YTWTTETST
-4165 ASTSSTYSLKA
+4165 TSSTTSSIKA
-4176 DKPIEIGFMTG
+4176 DIPIQIGFLG
-4187 GKGDINVTSNKDML
+4187 NGNKSGDINVNSNQNIE
-4201 LAGNITNAEV
+4201 LAGNISNAEV
-4211 NGEGKGSVNLTS
+4211 NGAGKGSVTLTS
-4223 KYGSVSAIGSANI
+4223 ETGSVSAIGSANI

-4248 VNVNHTAIGDSA
+4248 VDVNHAAIGNTA
-4260 DINIATN
+4260 NINVATD
-4267 SGDIKFVSTGGDL
+4267 SGDISFVSGAGSL
-4280 NIEQAVTGG
+4280 NIEQMITGITYNKEDG
-4289 TNPIDATTGSVYF
+4289 TIDNTDNIDASTGSVYL
-4302 EAQGNLIDA
+4302 EAQGNILDA
-4311 ADVVNGDYAVKGQRI
+4311 AQGDYAVKGQRI
-4326 DLISNSGNIGA
+4326 DLVSHTGNIGA
-4337 LNDDGTV
+4337 LDDKGNIV
-4344 KEFRV
+4344 NALRV
-4349 LGGSVLYSSDTMASS
+4349 LGGSELYSSDAMASS
-4364 VNAQAQGD
+4364 VNAQANGD
-4372 IVLTQVDGNMRL
+4372 IVLTQTSGNMRL
-4384 GTIVSEDG
+4384 GTIVSENG
-4392 DAVLTVNSGSFVD
+4392 DAVLTVTNGSFVD
-4405 AHPSENSDSSSAQ
+4405 AHPGENNDNSSAQ
-4418 DKIDRWLEAG
+4418 NKIDRWLEAG
-4428 LIVEKDAEGNE
+4428 LIANEADDQNAKAAQQAKEERLAGLEMQMNSLAYENGEVNADKVKSYKDAANE
-4439 VSADDSTASAEQAK
+4439 FNTAIKDAK
-4453 AERVNALTDRMEA
+4453 AEYQAALS
-4466 LAAEGEHSVQDYTDA
+4466 AEGA
-4481 ADAFYNDKGIS
+4481 NDTTI
-4492 AAKAAYLDAVA
+4492 KAAYEKYQTAQQEFFNSKNFT
-4503 KAKGDQ
+4503 KAEQ
-4509 TKIDAA
+4509 
-4515 YKDYKAAQD
+4515 
-4524 AYFAN
+4524 
-4529 KGFSDAERETIT
+4529 SVIT
-4541 NYAEVANSDNYGWSK
+4541 NYAEVSSSENYGWSK
-4556 NQLLYAIQESVLTPD
+4556 NQLLYAIQNSVINSYP
-4571 LGEVQTVETP
+4571 GEVQSVKTP
-4581 NITANNITLKAASG
+4581 NVKANNITLNAAKG
-4595 GVGIDGE
+4595 GIGIDGE
-4602 AEVIKYA
+4602 AKVIDYVNLNK
-4609 ELGEVESLKLLAQA
+4609 VDNLKLLAQA
-4623 KADDLTWD
+4623 KAGDISWD
-4631 PDNQQVTIQQQQA
+4631 KKNQQVTIRQQQA
-4644 ITVNVKKQDGKVDVT
+4644 ITVQVKQEGGKVDVT
-4659 GRDNV
+4659 GKDNV
-4664 YLAGVDNTVLNI
+4664 YLAGVQGTELNVNGI
-4676 DGVTTEGDIR
+4676 TTTGDIR
-4686 LQGDAGINVEGTLSG
+4686 LQGDEGVIVDGTLKG
-4701 YDLTIAGGTGSIMG
+4701 HDLTIAGGSGSIMG
-4715 TGSDGDKYV
+4715 AGSDDYV
-4724 DTAIRGTLD
+4724 DTNISGTLD
-4733 ANAEGSIYISQNGDL
+4733 ANAGKNIYISETGDL
-4748 KVLTVAAG
+4748 NILTLAAG
-4756 EVADLKA
+4756 NIADIKA
-4763 TNNILMSDVQGSMAQ
+4763 TGNILMSDVAGSTAQ
-4778 GHINAQTLN
+4778 GYINAQTLN
-4787 LTAGGNIGTNGYA
+4787 LTATGGSIGTNVNA
-4800 IRIADNGVVINAAAN
+4800 IRIADNGVVINASAT
-4815 GDNGDIV
+4815 DDIV
-4822 LAGVEG
+4822 LAGVTG
-4828 KDNAK
+4828 NPSAGS
-4833 NIVLGNING
+4833 IVLGTISG
-4842 ASLDVDSVSSVS
+4842 ASLDVESVSNVS
-4854 LGKDATED
+4854 LGRVDDTETTD
-4862 EEAVEGSIT
+4862 KEETVASSIT
-4871 ITGGDAEITAKRDIN
+4871 TTGDAAIEAARDIN
-4886 LVNGTANISSGNA
+4886 LVNGTANIGNSA
-4899 LNLTAIG
+4899 DNSFTLTANG
-4906 GSIMQ
+4906 GSITQ
-4911 NAVHSITSDNVN
+4911 SAAHSITANNVN
-4923 ASATNNI
+4923 ASAAKNI
-4930 NLASQANNVG
+4930 SLASKGNKVNS
-4940 QFVVNGLGA
+4940 FVVNGLGA
-4949 DNSINGSINLAGSR
+4949 YNSLNGSVELAGSK
-4963 DGGFAAD
+4963 DSGFTAD
-4970 LNDITVNN
+4970 LNGITVNN
-4978 GSVTVTNHVANGNLN
+4978 GGVTVTNYAENGTLN
-4993 ISGGS
+4993 ISGDSVKTTDAEKGS
-4998 ITTTSESAGDVTFTS
+4998 VTFSS
-5013 EGSITADTTVDS
+5013 EGSITSDATVNS
-5025 AADIVM
+5025 AANINM
-5031 DADGAITN
+5031 NADGAIDN
-5039 DGALTAQDNVNVKT
+5039 DGSMTAQNNVNVDT
-5053 TAGAINLGG
+5053 TAGAIELGG
-5062 SVTAKENDVNIT
+5062 SVTANTGTVTVHSDKGAIHIGDDNGNGTVNAGTDVSIT
-5074 TGSGTITTTG
+5074 TNEGNITTTG
-5084 NVTSG
+5084 AVSG
-5089 TNVKVD
+5089 GNNVKVD
-5095 AGTTG
+5095 AGTKG
-5100 NIELGGIVKAHAG
+5100 NIELGGIVNAEGG
-5113 NVDVIAKEGYIYTT
+5113 NVDV
-5127 GDVTA
+5127 
-5132 NNNVNV
+5132 
-5138 DTANGYI
+5138 DTQ
-5145 NLEGK
+5145 
-5150 VNAATGSVD
+5150 
-5159 VNTESGDVTT
+5159 SGDVTT
-5169 GGEVTGYTDVDINS
+5169 KGEVTGKIDVTINS
-5183 GAGNVRVN
+5183 
-5191 GNVTATNNDVNVTS
+5191 D
-5205 GSGAITTIGS
+5205 
-5215 ISAGNDVNVDTEDGI
+5215 D
-5230 VELGG
+5230 G
-5235 DVTGQHDVTV
+5235 DVTIGGKVQSETGSTHINAGTEEEPGITEDKDG
-5245 NSNKGDVTVNGKV
+5245 NVTVNGEV
-5258 QSVTGSTNI
+5258 
-5267 NAGTNDGISTDANGN
+5267 
-5282 VTVDGEIASGEEVKV
+5282 ASGKEVIV
-5297 SANNG
+5297 NANNG
-5302 NITVNGSTTA
+5302 SITVIGNTTA
-5312 SAGNVETTVTG
+5312 SDGNVQTTVKG
-5323 DGNINLNGSVSA
+5323 NGNISLEGSVNA
-5335 SGDVKAEVEG
+5335 SGNVKAEVTG
-5345 VGDITTG
+5345 TGDITTSD
-5352 ENATVSGTN
+5352 NAEVNSTD
-5361 IGFTTNEGDIT
+5361 IEFTANKGNIT
-5372 TGSDLTAKED
+5372 TGSSLTAKEN
-5382 VDLNVNTGDITFGG
+5382 VDLNTNTGDITFGG
-5396 NVNAGSEN
+5396 DVTASD
-5404 AENGNITINIAGDGN
+5404 GNITININEAGN
-5419 LKDAENK
+5419 LKDVLNTE
-5426 DNTLTAIGPEGSET
+5426 NTLSAFSQDGDD
-5440 AGNIIITTGGAG
+5440 AKGNIYINIKGIG
-5452 DVDLYDLY
+5452 DVDLSEIY
-5460 ATNAARIDI
+5460 ADNDARLDI
-5469 ADGSLTLHEINGELV
+5469 ANGNLALGTINGELV
-5484 AMQLRTE
+5484 AIQLRTE
-5491 GKEMNVENIVAGTQ
+5491 DKDMNVGEIIAGTQ

-5544 TIGDIKTNSDSG
+5544 TIGDIKTNAGSG

-5683 WKQAYGY
+5683 WKEAYGY

>member
-32 QPIVGFAQSI
+32 QPIVGFAGQI
-42 IRQDGTNL
+42 IKQNDLNNNL
-50 GNNQV
+50 IKNGVADVWADKVVGNAAV
-55 TDIWAEKVINDN
+55 N
-67 VAINRF
+67 VFNKFNLSANE
-73 QQFQLDAGKIA
+73 IA
-84 NMYFNELNRQ
+84 NMYFGTSKENHS
-94 DADVNNLVN
+94 AANLVN
-103 FVDTRIDI
+103 FVNDRIDI

-224 SGEIKDE
+224 SGDKAYDVTAEEAKNALIRT
-231 NGNVIMAA
+231 NV
-239 DETNAN
+239 TNFN
-245 AYIKTNIT
+245 
-253 DFSNFVNIKNENGVV
+253 DFVNIKNAEADV

-279 VDQNSGDI
+279 VDANSGDI

-297 SIDKNFEKYEGSNN
+297 SIDENFEKYEGSNN

-326 KDAAITAEATNNVS
+326 KDAVITAEATNNVS

-364 TKNVATVDING
+364 TKNVAQVDING
-375 NVTGQHVDIEANTIN
+375 KVTGQHVDIEANTVN
-390 NYISGTNEDVNLSVI
+390 NYISNTDEDVNLGVI
-405 TNLGGMLGPN
+405 TELAGIIGPN

-434 AVVTAT
+434 AVVTAN
-440 AEAEEGKAALNISAD
+440 AAAEEGKNALNISAD

-461 VGASTAAIKLANF
+461 VGASTSAIKLANI
-474 KGTANVPAASVG
+474 KKTESVPAASVG
-486 YAKTDNKAAVNIA
+486 YVKADNSAAVNIA
-499 GELKSAGDT
+499 GELHSAGHT
-508 SISAKADSTVELVSA
+508 NISANADNTVELTSV
-523 DTSTQLDGQAT
+523 DTTTQLKGQPT
-534 VINVALAIADG
+534 VFNVAVAIANG
-545 SNSSSVDIKDTA
+545 SNSSSVDIKNTA
-557 KMTDLNG
+557 QMTDLNG

-572 TNSIDTQAL
+572 SNSIDTQAL
-581 VKGKES
+581 VKGKEGS
-587 AFLGTAVNITDYDS
+587 FVGTAVNVTNFDS
-601 SADVKIDTAIKADSV
+601 SADIKIDTAVEADSV
-616 NIAAGNSVVKNNV
+616 DIAAGNSVIKNNV
-629 VADNNVGSNYLTN
+629 VADNNVGSNYFTN
-642 LLVSRGTAT
+642 FLVSRATGT
-651 KTVQDVKNSVS
+651 KTVEGITGFLGE
-662 KVKEKILGESKPDIV
+662 VKETLLGESKPDTIN
-677 TALNKLGNWASVG
+677 ALNKLGEWASVG
-690 VSVGVVNETNNANVT
+690 VSVGVVNETNNADVT
-705 LTNNAQITA
+705 LTKNAQITA
-714 QNDAYTKGNISVT
+714 QNSSGTKGDISVT

-736 MRVTG
+736 MSVTG
-741 ATNNYSSDVS
+741 ATNNYDKDVS
-751 NEALVNAAVLYSD
+751 NVALVNAAVLVSD
-764 MESNAAVT
+764 MDSNANVT
-772 LEGGDDSTGYTQL
+772 LEGGDAHDAKDAEYTQL
-785 NGANIKV
+785 DGAQISVK
-792 QANSEFDYGRIDKM
+792 ANSEFNYGRIDKM
-806 IGDILLLCQK
+806 IGDLLLLCNK
-816 LEGAYNDNSTY
+816 LEGAYASNATY
-827 EENVEELQKLA
+827 KQHVEYLKTKAEEFKQ
-838 TEFEKNC
+838 NC
-845 ATIPGYA
+845 AADPGYA
-852 DSTDGNKAALAIA
+852 DSTEGNEAALALA

-870 VSNDA
+870 VSLDA
-875 SASGVASQI
+875 SDASVAEQI
-884 KDIFAGPLSV
+884 KDIFVGPLSV

-916 GGKSE
+916 GGKKDD
-921 GGATVAVSG
+921 AAKVAVSG

-942 VIVGKNTEITGSGKV
+942 VILGKNTEITGSGKV
-957 DINAS
+957 DINAG
-962 AAQEDVAFNGKLG
+962 AAQADVAFNGKLG
-975 LTGGADNAAGGT
+975 ITGGADNAAGGT
-987 VGVHFGEV
+987 VGVHYAEV
-995 NSMVAIAEGAGV
+995 NSMVAIAEGAEV
-1007 TGSAINIGADND
+1007 TGSAINIGAEND

-1031 GGTGTTFSG
+1031 SEGNALAG
-1040 MGSYLKGDSNSIVSI
+1040 MGSYLEGDSNSIVSV
-1055 DDEASLTATGRDE
+1055 DDEANLTATGRDE
-1068 YKKDEKNPTPDT
+1068 YKEDKDKPVPDD
-1080 ITGVSDGSVNITAH
+1080 ITGISDGSVNITAY

-1099 TNIAGGGAISSG
+1099 TNIAGGGAIG
-1111 GTAGFGASIAITDY
+1111 GENAAIGASVAITDY

-1137 AGVSTDTG
+1137 AGVAAAAG
-1145 EASDNETEDQKRER
+1145 EAPEDETEEQKRDR
-1159 VQKENIAQLQKLTK
+1159 VQQENIAKLQELTK
-1173 TQSGLNDEEYA
+1173 KQSGLNDAEYE
-1184 KLFGSGNTIADA
+1184 KLFGSAERTVAGA
-1196 GINAHDFNVDVLT
+1196 GINAHDVNVDVLT
-1209 DGTINTVTI
+1209 DGVINTVTI
-1218 AGSAATGSDYDE
+1218 AGSAVTGSDFDE
-1230 PGIGDKISNFKD
+1230 PGIGDKLGNFVS
-1242 NMEHRVENAINTLD
+1242 NMENRVENGIDKLD

-1291 TISAAGSSSV
+1291 TISGAGSSSV

-1314 AKITLAKDDAGNA
+1314 VKITLANDNAGNA
-1327 GKLNVSAAD
+1327 GKLNVSATD
-1336 SSFIGAWG
+1336 SSFIGAWS
-1344 GAAAISWKTMMTE
+1344 GAAAISWKTFMTG
-1357 QNWNNKSIDL
+1357 QNWENKSVGF
-1367 AGTVGVNMVNNDV
+1367 AGSVGVNMVNTDA
-1380 ASIISSSTINK
+1380 ASIIRGSTINN

-1412 GGAKGGEGGGNNYTG
+1412 AVEKSGETGSGGENYGG

-1437 NDIYAVMQDNEVN
+1437 NDIYAVMQGNNVN
-1450 NADNTEKSV
+1450 TDEDTNKTV
-1459 LTNAAYDNDVQ
+1459 LTNNAYDNDVQ
-1470 VTGGINASIALGGQQ
+1470 VTGGINASIAKGGQQ
-1485 GVSVGGTV
+1485 GVAVGGTV
-1493 TYAELTNNVQS
+1493 TYGELTNNVQS

-1509 TYNNMGTVDVSAVTD
+1509 EYKNMGTVDVSAVTD

-1582 GENKHTEYINKRGL
+1582 GENRHTEYINQRGL
-1596 DATGDTYLQNISDTS
+1596 DATGDTYLKNISDTS

-1617 NADGT
+1617 NDDGSI
-1622 MKLDEN
+1622 KLDEN
-1628 GQPILKVGQTG
+1628 GEPVLKVGKTG
-1639 NTIVTGALGISATTG
+1639 NTIVTGALGITATTG
-1654 SGGGS
+1654 DGGAS

-2045 RSEAGVNALVSGG
+2045 RSEAGVNAFVSGG

-2101 GNDTTAKI
+2101 GNNTTAKI

-2158 ATNASI
+2158 TTNASI
-2164 EGSGTQVNAAGKY
+2164 EGSGTQVNAAGNY

-2185 VGNDEEDYIL
+2185 VDDDDIL
-2195 DDFVNEKTFES
+2195 KDFVDSSTFDS
-2206 QENLGDK
+2206 QGSLGDK

-2257 DGSTTAAIKDADI
+2257 DGSTTAAIKDAAI
-2270 NQTGVAGDVNVIAHD
+2270 NQNGFTGDVNVIAHD

-2292 VGSVAAVG
+2292 VGSAGVAG

-2312 TLSRDVTAEIT
+2312 TLSRDVTAEIS
-2323 GTENNI
+2323 GTENNK
-2329 NGNAVNVEA
+2329 NNVKGNAVNVEA

-2351 GGAGIGAGVAN
+2351 GGAGISAGVAN

-2427 ATVKNTDVTYTNADG
+2427 ATVENTDVTYTNADG
-2442 ETVINAD
+2442 ETVIDAD

-2483 NVIGSDFGADDSE
+2483 NVIGSNFGAAGSE

-2602 DADGKKYA
+2602 DAD
-2610 DVEKAYVEAQE
+2610 VEQAYEEAQE
-2621 AINGGKLTSK
+2621 AINGGKLTSE
-2631 YTLGALNDTE
+2631 YTLGALSDTE

-2662 GGKQESIVKVDIDGA
+2662 GGKQESIVKVDIDDA

-2782 TIISDKDVD
+2782 TITSDKDVD

-2808 VAAGSAASIIV
+2808 VAVGSAASIIV

-2828 TVTVDETNI
+2828 TVTVDKTNI

-2895 TGGSNFKAGKAINL
+2895 TGGSNFTAGKAINL

-2914 PSVSASTG
+2914 PSVKAETGSLSAS
-2922 AVSGSMFASGAITV
+2922 MIASGAITV

-3385 TTPSINNDME
+3385 TTPSINNDMK

-3436 SGTGSV
+3436 SGTGLV

-3554 ARERDRLI
+3554 ASERDRLI

-3782 WFTSADSYEDYIN
+3782 WFTSADSYKDYIN
-3795 NLLVKNEDGSYK
+3795 NLLAKNEDGSYK

-3864 KKVQDLDA
+3864 KKVQKLDA

-4033 VYNPTKDMTIKWTG
+4033 VYNPTEDMTIKWTG
-4047 GTSGAQVVK
+4047 GTSGDQVVS
-4056 GYKYTKD
+4056 GYQYTKD

-4090 TTTSTIAG
+4090 ITTSTIAG

-4121 NTHEDISNVTVGST
+4121 NTHKDTSNVTVGST

-4503 KAKGDQ
+4503 KAKGDP

-4787 LTAGGNIGTNGYA
+4787 LTAGRNIGTNGNDVYA
-4800 IRIADNGVVINAAAN
+4800 IRIADNGVVINAAA
-4815 GDNGDIV
+4815 NGDIV

-5013 EGSITADTTVDS
+5013 EGSITADTTVNS
-5025 AADIVM
+5025 AANIVM
-5031 DADGAITN
+5031 DADGKITN
-5039 DGALTAQDNVNVKT
+5039 NGALNAQDNVNVNT
-5053 TAGAINLGG
+5053 TKGAIEIGG
-5062 SVTAKENDVNIT
+5062 SVTAEAGNVNVNTEFGDVTTKGEVTGKTDVSINSGNGAINIGGSVTATDNDVNIT
-5074 TGSGTITTTG
+5074 TGSGNITTTG
-5084 NVTSG
+5084 AVTGG
-5089 TNVKVD
+5089 TNVKVN

-5100 NIELGGIVKAHAG
+5100 NIELGGIVNAQAG
-5113 NVDVIAKEGYIYTT
+5113 NVDVIANEGYIHTT

-5138 DTANGYI
+5138 DTTNGYI

-5159 VNTESGDVTT
+5159 VDTQYGDVTT
-5169 GGEVTGYTDVDINS
+5169 KGEVTGNTDVIINS
-5183 GAGNVRVN
+5183 GAGNV
-5191 GNVTATNNDVNVTS
+5191 
-5205 GSGAITTIGS
+5205 
-5215 ISAGNDVNVDTEDGI
+5215 
-5230 VELGG
+5230 
-5235 DVTGQHDVTV
+5235 TV
-5245 NSNKGDVTVNGKV
+5245 GGKV

-5282 VTVDGEIASGEEVKV
+5282 VTVEGEIASGEEVIV
-5297 SANNG
+5297 TANNG
-5302 NITVNGSTTA
+5302 NITVTGTTTA
-5312 SAGNVETTVTG
+5312 SNGNVETTVTG
-5323 DGNINLNGSVSA
+5323 DGNINLNGSVDA

-5396 NVNAGSEN
+5396 NVTASD
-5404 AENGNITINIAGDGN
+5404 GNITIDITGDGN
-5419 LKDAENK
+5419 LQDAENK
-5426 DNTLTAIGPEGSET
+5426 DNTLTAISVDGSED
-5440 AGNIIITTGGAG
+5440 AGNIIIHLGGKG

-5491 GKEMNVENIVAGTQ
+5491 GKDMNVENIVAGTQ

-5591 DEMTAAIYGK
+5591 DEMSAAIYGK

>member
-32 QPIVGFAQSI
+32 QPFTAFAGEI
-42 IRQDGTNL
+42 IKHNNPNTNL
-50 GNNQV
+50 INDKVAN
-55 TDIWAEKVINDN
+55 IWADKVVGNAAVN
-67 VAINRF
+67 VFDKFNLSANE
-73 QQFQLDAGKIA
+73 IA
-84 NMYFNELNRQ
+84 NMYFSTEANKNAIK
-94 DADVNNLVN
+94 DNLVN
-103 FVDTRIDI
+103 FVNSRIDI
-111 NGTVNAIQ
+111 NGTVNAVKD
-119 NSQIGG
+119 NKIGG
-125 NLFFLSKEGM
+125 NLFFLSKDGM

-279 VDQNSGDI
+279 VDANSGDI

-297 SIDKNFEKYEGSNN
+297 SIDENFEKYEGSNN

-326 KDAAITAEATNNVS
+326 KDAVITAEATNNVS

-364 TKNVATVDING
+364 TKNVAQVDING
-375 NVTGQHVDIEANTIN
+375 KVTGQHVDIEANTIN
-390 NYISGTNEDVNLSVI
+390 NYISGTNEEVNLGWLTGIAGVMAI
-405 TNLGGMLGPN
+405 N

-420 AVLANEATVNINKG
+420 AVLANEATVNINEG
-434 AVVTAT
+434 AVITAK
-440 AEAEEGKAALNISAD
+440 AAAEEGKTALNISAD

-461 VGASTAAIKLANF
+461 VGASTSAIKLANI
-474 KGTANVPAASVG
+474 KGTSNMPAASVG
-486 YAKTDNKAAVNIA
+486 YVKADNSAEVNIA
-499 GELKSAGDT
+499 GELHSKGNT
-508 SISAKADSTVELVSA
+508 NISANADNTVELVAA
-523 DTSTQLDGQAT
+523 DTTTQLKGDPT
-534 VINVALAIADG
+534 VFNVAVAIADG
-545 SNSSSVDIKDTA
+545 SNSSSVEIKDTA

-581 VKGKES
+581 VKGKEGS
-587 AFLGTAVNITDYDS
+587 FIGTAVNVTNFDS

-616 NIAAGNSVVKNNV
+616 DIAAGNSVDKNNV
-629 VADNNVGSNYLTN
+629 VADNNVGSGYFTN
-642 LLVSRGTAT
+642 LVVSNVKST
-651 KTVQDVKNSVS
+651 KTAEDITNFAGAI
-662 KVKEKILGESKPDIV
+662 KEKFLGPEKPDIQ
-677 TALNKLGNWASVG
+677 TPLNALGKWASVG

-714 QNDAYTKGNISVT
+714 QNDAGTKGNISVT

-741 ATNNYSSDVS
+741 ATNNYSSDVN

-764 MESNAAVT
+764 MDSNAAVT
-772 LEGGDDSTGYTQL
+772 LEGGESAADGTGKYTQL
-785 NGANIKV
+785 NGADINV

-816 LEGAYNDNSTY
+816 LEGAYNVNSTY
-827 EENVEELQKLA
+827 KENVDKLQELA
-838 TEFEKNC
+838 TEFKKNC

-962 AAQEDVAFNGKLG
+962 AAQEDVAFNSKLG

-1031 GGTGTTFSG
+1031 AEGNALAG
-1040 MGSYLKGDSNSIVSI
+1040 MGSYLEGDSNSIVSI
-1055 DDEASLTATGRDE
+1055 DDEASLTATGRDQ
-1068 YKKDEKNPTPDT
+1068 YKNESGDEKNPTPDT
-1080 ITGVSDGSVNITAH
+1080 ITGISDGSVNITAH

-1099 TNIAGGGAISSG
+1099 TNIAGGGAMG
-1111 GTAGFGASIAITDY
+1111 GENAAVGASIAITDY

-1137 AGVSTDTG
+1137 AGVSTSVD
-1145 EASDNETEDQKRER
+1145 EAPDNETEDQKRER
-1159 VQKENIAQLQKLTK
+1159 VQKENIAKLQELTK

-1184 KLFGSGNTIADA
+1184 KLFGSADNAIADA
-1196 GINAHDFNVDVLT
+1196 GINAHDVNVDVLT

-1218 AGSAATGSDYDE
+1218 AGSAVTGSDFDE
-1230 PGIGDKISNFKD
+1230 PGIGDKFTNFKN
-1242 NMEHRVENAINTLD
+1242 NMEHRVENGINTID
-1256 TAVQNKFKGTME
+1256 TAVQNKFNGTMN
-1268 SPNLKPTGME
+1268 SPNLKPTNMTP
-1278 ASNPNAGQKLPSV
+1278 SNPNTGQKLPSL
-1291 TISAAGSSSV
+1291 TISGAGSSSV

-1314 AKITLAKDDAGNA
+1314 AKITLAKDDVGNA
-1327 GKLNVSAAD
+1327 GKLKVSAED

-1357 QNWNNKSIDL
+1357 QNWDNKSVAL
-1367 AGTVGVNMVNNDV
+1367 AGTVGVNMVNTDV
-1380 ASIISSSTINK
+1380 ASIIRSSTINN

-1412 GGAKGGEGGGNNYTG
+1412 TVEKGGAGGGNNYG
-1427 AASVSVNIAE
+1427 GVASVSVNIAE
-1437 NDIYAVMQDNEVN
+1437 NDIYAVMQDNKVN
-1450 NADNTEKSV
+1450 NAENTEKTV
-1459 LTNAAYDNDVQ
+1459 LTNYAYDNDVQ
-1470 VTGGINASIALGGQQ
+1470 VTGGINGSIALGGQQ

-1509 TYNNMGTVDVSAVTD
+1509 TYNNMGTVDISAVTD

-1553 RLNNNADAVIDGAAI
+1553 LLNNNADAVIDGATI
-1568 TADKVNAAAYDTDL
+1568 TADKVNAAAYDTNL
-1582 GENKHTEYINKRGL
+1582 GENKHTEYINQRGL
-1596 DATGDTYLQNISDTS
+1596 DATGTTYLENIKDTS

-1617 NADGT
+1617 NADGE
-1622 MKLDEN
+1622 LV
-1628 GQPILKVGQTG
+1628 LKVGQTG
-1639 NTIVTGALGISATTG
+1639 NTIVTGALGITATG
-1654 SGGGS
+1654 GNGGGS

-1678 NNSIIKTNGMPAEK
+1678 NSNIKTNGLAAEG
-1692 ADNTADV
+1692 ADEVADV
-1699 NVLAKSD
+1699 NVHAKSD

-1711 IAAGAGGASKGFAG
+1711 IAAGGAGASQNSFAG
-1725 AGSFGWSTIN
+1725 AGSFGWSTVN
-1735 NDNTASIENSSI
+1735 NDNTASIENSMI
-1747 DAAST
+1747 DAAAT

-1763 NVAGQV
+1763 NVAGQI
-1769 SVGKQ
+1769 SVGKT

-1779 VAYNDLENNTGAYV
+1779 VAYNDLENNTGAYI
-1793 LGSDIKNTS
+1793 LGSDIINMAADS
-1802 TDAEGKEVS
+1802 ESNEVS
-1811 EETDVKVAAEN
+1811 EETDVTVAAEN

-1828 IGAGVGVAASSG
+1828 IGAGVGISNNTAAI
-1840 SQVAANGTV
+1840 NGTV

-1862 GDYVSSNG
+1862 GDYGSG
-1870 TNHTRIANAKN
+1870 EDTRHTKITNAKN
-1881 IDVTSNDSASVLSVA
+1881 IDVTSNDNASVLSVA
-1896 GGVGIS
+1896 GGVGVS
-1902 RKVAVG
+1902 KKVAVG
-1908 GSIAYNEIGNIS
+1908 GSVAYNEIGNIS

-1925 KKQNNTAQIN
+1925 KIQNNTAQIN
-1935 NAFITTADEAK
+1935 NAEITTADGAA
-1946 IIVQALDNAK
+1946 IDVQALDDAN

-1962 GVGIAA
+1962 GVGVAA
-1968 GGSVAVQGAAATAL
+1968 GGNVSVQGAAATAL
-1982 INKDTEASMNGVTVS
+1982 INKDTEASMNGVTIN
-1997 KASEQD
+1997 KASGQD
-2003 NSGADVDVK
+2003 GADVNVK

-2023 DVVSVA
+2023 DVVAVT
-2029 AGGGTAVAVG
+2029 AGGTGAAVG
-2039 AGVSVN
+2039 AGVAVN
-2045 RSEAGVNALVSGG
+2045 RSEANVNALVSGG
-2058 SMNVDDLAVKAANS
+2058 TMDVDDLAVKAANS

-2079 VGASVAAG
+2079 VGIGVEGG

-2116 ADNNVVVDARSDEQ
+2116 ADNNVVVDAQSDEQ
-2130 IANYAGNASVAAT
+2130 IANYAGNASVTGT

-2164 EGSGTQVNAAGKY
+2164 EGSGTQVNAAGKG

-2185 VGNDEEDYIL
+2185 VDDDKIL
-2195 DDFVNEKTFES
+2195 KDFVDSSTFDS
-2206 QENLGDK
+2206 QGSLGDK

-2257 DGSTTAAIKDADI
+2257 DGSTTAAIKDAAI
-2270 NQTGVAGDVNVIAHD
+2270 NQNGFAGDVNVIAHD

-2292 VGSVAAVG
+2292 VGSAGVAG

-2427 ATVKNTDVTYTNADG
+2427 ATVENTDVTYTNADG
-2442 ETVINAD
+2442 ETVIDAD

-2483 NVIGSDFGADDSE
+2483 NVIGSNFGAAGSE

-2532 VNTIDSQ
+2532 INTIDSQ

-2545 DSHLYANGNIDV
+2545 NSQLYANGNIDV

-2602 DADGKKYA
+2602 DAD
-2610 DVEKAYVEAQE
+2610 VEQAYEEAQE
-2621 AINGGKLTSK
+2621 AINGGKLTSE
-2631 YTLGALNDTE
+2631 YTLGALSDTE

-2770 SEGKTGVGIGNS
+2770 SEGETGVGIGNS

-2828 TVTVDETNI
+2828 TVTVDETDI

-2895 TGGSNFKAGKAINL
+2895 TGGSDFKAGKAINL

-2914 PSVSASTG
+2914 PSVKAETGSLSAS
-2922 AVSGSMFASGAITV
+2922 MIASGAITV
-2936 AEANIGGE
+2936 AEANIGTHIETE
-2944 DEDEHLKT
+2944 DKENENKEDNGHLKT
-2952 TVEITA
+2952 IVNISD

-2997 ANTGGAKAYSDVTVT
+2997 ANVGGAETYSDVTVSI
-3012 VGENVFKGSGAGEDA
+3012 GESVFKGNANSD
-3027 KGIDLNI
+3027 GIDLNI
-3034 NGVNSV
+3034 NGNNSV
-3040 DQKVN
+3040 DQDVTAK
-3045 ATGISTSTYFASG
+3045 GIYASSFFASG
-3058 TNIADSSAQLSTQV
+3058 TNDADSNIVLKTEVEAEGSEESDVHDLVVRADSNADITTTAQGDGGGLIGISPDAAS
-3072 QVDGPSEDSEINN
+3072 VD
-3085 VDFNASSYAKVDTD
+3085 
-3099 ANGYGGA
+3099 
-3106 IADASPYAAKV
+3106 
-3117 NNNYIADTDVIVNG
+3117 NNYSADTDVTLRGIWNAAGTVEATASNGGDIKLLSDALQATVVGASGVWLHNNIVNQA
-3131 DWNTAGS
+3131 DVNIT
-3138 FDAQAVNG
+3138 DA
-3146 MDIDLKSDA
+3146 
-3155 VRAAVVGLSGTWLD
+3155 
-3169 NTINN
+3169 TINSDGRQN
-3174 AANVTVNANIE
+3174 YT
-3185 TGGAQR
+3185 
-3191 YIAQNSVDYNGEIDG
+3191 AQNIANYDGDIKG
-3206 SGYGGITA
+3206 SGYGGVTITGTELVDNFNYGA
-3214 NATEYYDDLDFT
+3214 N
-3226 AGVYITDSIL
+3226 VNIKNSNL
-3236 HGAGDGGS
+3236 HGKGDEGS
-3244 ITAFANTQGTIN
+3244 ITAQALTEGNISSYNT
-3256 SKNSLKSAGVIP
+3256 LKSAGVIP
-3268 VAVAFSDYAIDYN
+3268 VSVADSEHTVTYD
-3281 NSVNVKGSNLTTDKK
+3281 NSVNVENSELITDKK
-3296 DQNIT
+3296 NQDIT
-3301 LAANDNTVV
+3301 LAASDNTKVDL
-3310 KMNTLA
+3310 NTTA
-3316 DTQGGVAGA
+3316 DTQGGFAGA
-3325 ASAKANSELNRNNII
+3325 ATADAVNNFNRYNTI
-3340 NIDGGLLHSTND
+3340 NIDNAENTYIESAND
-3352 VNIYAGA
+3352 VNLYAGTNA
-3359 DTEGILSTLNYDLT
+3359 NGEYSSLNLDII

-3378 KTVLPVC
+3378 RTVLPLS
-3385 TTPSINNDME
+3385 TDPSVTNNMT
-3395 QNNQVTINSA
+3395 QNNKV
-3405 VESVRHTNL
+3405 
-3414 KAGHGYT
+3414 
-3421 NITQSAREYNIYTGE
+3421 NIK
-3436 SGTGSV
+3436 
-3442 TSTVLGDMP
+3442 GD
-3451 EDSGEKTTNFVKITE
+3451 VA
-3466 NGSVK
+3466 SVK
-3471 AGIHNDLDLTISG
+3471 HINAKAVKGDTTIGKSASVYKNIGGGGKGSITTTIGGKDEGTDEVYNNGITVSGNLTAGIHNKLDIAIDGETKTEIVYSDPDKG
-3484 QFNVDQNKQDES
+3484 IVDES
-3496 ALDYSGIQITTADGQ
+3496 QSGVSYDNVTVDVEQDWFDSEQITPT
-3511 EWFDT
+3511 E
-3516 STVEA
+3516 V
-3521 GTVEIVN
+3521 IVI
-3528 ALQDRYNEVNN
+3528 NN
-3539 LLSQYDSNSN
+3539 LKAEYDALASVIGQYPTESK
-3549 EYKIL
+3549 EYKNL
-3554 ARERDRLI
+3554 RDAMDTL
-3562 TEMTEAGFIVKDENG
+3562 EEQMLESGFWMVDDKG
-3577 NMNIIES
+3577 NLVGEPLDDKTVLGIE
-3584 INIPAVL
+3584 
-3591 LPDIVISGGNINID
+3591 LPDIVVSGGNVNFE
-3605 TDSLTGNGSLSAQG
+3605 TDSLTGAGSITAQG
-3619 ANNLNVT
+3619 APQVNI
-3626 NSSNMY
+3626 SNDSDLY
-3632 LMVNDLVIKD
+3632 LKVNDITIQDNGGIIRLNGSEISDGTLGGFTESVSIPVNEGEAVDPEINITSTSASSFANNRLAQPDIAIYGDIVNAVGDINISSSFNDITINEDAQLSARNITLSAEQGSVIQNSTEGIYNVAGDPVSQYQFSVDVATKVQKYANDKLREEPNWSISFNSRDEYISWLKTEVGVTDAELGNTELDEKTGIVAGNNVYINALDVNVNGLVQAGYGKYLSELGTDAITKID
-3642 KGGNINLNN
+3642 NLNN
-3651 VTIKDNEI
+3651 KYSDKTFNDSEVLGNS
-3659 DGYNGAVSSV
+3659 NFL
-3669 AVNNET
+3669 VN
-3675 PVINVL
+3675 
-3681 ATGSATNNLTTPN
+3681 
-3694 IGIFGTV
+3694 
-3701 QNAAG
+3701 Q
-3706 DIIIENRNHSIV
+3706 
-3718 VDGDAQISAKNITL
+3718 
-3732 KADKG
+3732 
-3737 AVTQNSDG
+3737 
-3745 LLLVGEDPVKKYQFS
+3745 
-3760 DAVSQK
+3760 
-3766 IQRFLT
+3766 
-3772 NAALTGEDIS
+3772 
-3782 WFTSADSYEDYIN
+3782 
-3795 NLLVKNEDGSYK
+3795 
-3807 LGFNE
+3807 
-3812 AEANEIRNSKQDQS
+3812 
-3826 KGILGGSNVYISGLN
+3826 GG
-3841 VNIDGLVQSGYQTY
+3841 
-3855 KAELDDKAL
+3855 K
-3864 KKVQDLDA
+3864 
-3872 LFAQNGEALTNEQIL
+3872 
-3887 GDDNYCINLY
+3887 
-3897 DNNGEKSGAVYNT
+3897 
-3910 ETGVWDYTVKIYYN
+3910 VWDSTNKVWNYQVAIYYN
-3924 PATKELISENVE
+3924 PTTKKLLVDNVNPN
-3936 ASGGKIYINGAV
+3936 GGQIYINGAV
-3948 SSTGSGRIVA
+3948 SSTGNGRLMA
-3958 MNGTPDISVDT
+3958 MDGAADINIDT
-3969 SLVDRDLRVNSI
+3969 TAVKNNVNSVVI
-3981 TSNDIEGLISI
+3981 NNIANKDIEGLISI
-3992 KDTQKGFL
+3992 TDTNKGL
-4000 TEYRTDG
+4000 VTEYKNGQWREYAVGTAVQDRPDWTTG
-4007 DKVTVTEISLATDG
+4007 SKTEYKPKEGLS
-4021 TSSKSTADLKDL
+4021 
-4033 VYNPTKDMTIKWTG
+4033 YQYTG
-4047 GTSGAQVVK
+4047 GYKSGEVN
-4056 GYKYTKD
+4056 YKSYTKD
-4063 FIAWGLIKFNT
+4063 FLFWTGLKYDQSTTIEEAIANENGTANIVVNT
-4074 SDDVL
+4074 ESYE
-4079 NNQDVQEGKTE
+4079 NGKANGTGTFIGEHKQDASWTISGSYVEGKE
-4090 TTTSTIAG
+4090 ENPSEVH
-4098 NTPLDTG
+4098 PDTQ
-4105 IVIGVV
+4105 
-4111 EGGADYNVST
+4111 
-4121 NTHEDISNVTVGST
+4121 
-4135 HVEKDWG
+4135 WG
-4142 DPDWLGKILG
+4142 PPKWLGYIG
-4152 FGTAI
+4152 GYGTI
-4157 YTWTETTG
+4157 VYTWTTENAT
-4165 ASTSSTYSLKA
+4165 TSSTTSSIKA
-4176 DKPIEIGFMTG
+4176 DNAIKIGFLG
-4187 GKGDINVTSNKDML
+4187 NGNNSGNISVNSNQNIE
-4201 LAGNITNAEV
+4201 LAGNISNAEV
-4211 NGEGKGSVNLTS
+4211 NGKGQGSVNLTS
-4223 KYGSVSAIGSANI
+4223 NNGSVSAIGNANI
-4236 NSDDV
+4236 NSDNV
-4241 NIKAATG
+4241 NITAATG
-4248 VNVNHTAIGDSA
+4248 VNVNHSAIGDSA
-4260 DINIATN
+4260 NINIATN
-4267 SGDIKFVSTGGDL
+4267 SGDIKFVSSSGDL

-4289 TNPIDATTGSVYF
+4289 TNDIDATTGSVYL
-4302 EAQGNLIDA
+4302 EAQGSLIDA
-4311 ADVVNGDYAVKGQRI
+4311 AEGNYAVKGQRI
-4326 DLISNSGNIGA
+4326 DLISHTGTIGTKDKA
-4337 LNDDGTV
+4337 LT
-4344 KEFRV
+4344 V
-4349 LGGSVLYSSDTMASS
+4349 LGGSDLYSSDTMASS
-4364 VNAQAQGD
+4364 VNAQANGD
-4372 IVLTQVDGNMRL
+4372 IVLTQFDGNMRL

-4392 DAVLTVNSGSFVD
+4392 DAVLTVNNGSFVD
-4405 AHPSENSDSSSAQ
+4405 AHPSENSDNSSAQ

-4481 ADAFYNDKGIS
+4481 AYAFYNDKGIS
-4492 AAKAAYLDAVA
+4492 AAKAAYLGAVA
-4503 KAKGDQ
+4503 EAKGDQ

-4524 AYFAN
+4524 AYFAD

-4541 NYAEVANSDNYGWSK
+4541 NYAEIANSDNYGWSK
-4556 NQLLYAIQESVLTPD
+4556 NQLLYAIQDSVLNAEPGKD
-4571 LGEVQTVETP
+4571 VQTVETP
-4581 NITANNITLKAASG
+4581 NVTANNITLNAANG
-4595 GVGIDGE
+4595 GVGIDGAAQVIDYANLNDE
-4602 AEVIKYA
+4602 A
-4609 ELGEVESLKLLAQA
+4609 SLKLLAQA
-4623 KADDLTWD
+4623 KAGDLTWNEK
-4631 PDNQQVTIQQQQA
+4631 NQQVTIRQQQA
-4644 ITVNVKKQDGKVDVT
+4644 ITVSVNQKADGTYGNVNVDANK
-4659 GRDNV
+4659 NV
-4664 YLAGVDNTVLNI
+4664 YLAGVKDSQLNI
-4676 DGVTTEGDIR
+4676 TGVDTDGDIR
-4686 LQGDAGINVEGTLSG
+4686 LQGDKGINVNGTLSG
-4701 YDLTIAGGTGSIMG
+4701 EDLTLTGKGDIVSNDNGYVNTDVTGNIYANTTGVINIHHTGDMNLLSIATNQSANLKADGSI
-4715 TGSDGDKYV
+4715 
-4724 DTAIRGTLD
+4724 
-4733 ANAEGSIYISQNGDL
+4733 
-4748 KVLTVAAG
+4748 
-4756 EVADLKA
+4756 
-4763 TNNILMSDVQGSMAQ
+4763 LMYTDPNTQAQ
-4778 GHINAQTLN
+4778 GRINADVVN
-4787 LTAGGNIGTNGYA
+4787 LTAGGSIGAADNA
-4800 IRIADNGVVINAAAN
+4800 IRILDNGAVVNADAQESIYLSGVSGSGSTGELVLGTIKGANLDVTSISNINLGREDYAATEEDETVNSNINA
-4815 GDNGDIV
+4815 GT
-4822 LAGVEG
+4822 VE
-4828 KDNAK
+4828 
-4833 NIVLGNING
+4833 LTT
-4842 ASLDVDSVSSVS
+4842 SS
-4854 LGKDATED
+4854 
-4862 EEAVEGSIT
+4862 GSIT
-4871 ITGGDAEITAKRDIN
+4871 ETEGSAVDAETVKATATQN
-4886 LVNGTANISSGNA
+4886 VLLAGTGNA
-4899 LNLTAIG
+4899 I
-4906 GSIMQ
+4906 
-4911 NAVHSITSDNVN
+4911 DN
-4923 ASATNNI
+4923 
-4930 NLASQANNVG
+4930 
-4940 QFVVNGLGA
+4940 FVVNGYSA
-4949 DNSINGSINLAGSR
+4949 DNSLTGNVDLVSTANNENKVVNVEFGKGKAG
-4963 DGGFAAD
+4963 
-4970 LNDITVNN
+4970 LTVNN
-4978 GSVTVTNHVANGNLN
+4978 GYVNVRSLGDTSNLN

-4998 ITTTSESAGDVTFTS
+4998 VTTTGESAGDVTFTS
-5013 EGSITADTTVDS
+5013 EGSITADTTVNS
-5025 AADIVM
+5025 AANIVM
-5031 DADGAITN
+5031 DADGKITN
-5039 DGALTAQDNVNVKT
+5039 NGALNAQDNVNVNT
-5053 TAGAINLGG
+5053 TKGAIEIGG
-5062 SVTAKENDVNIT
+5062 SVTATDNDVNIT
-5074 TGSGTITTTG
+5074 TGSGAITTTG
-5084 NVTSG
+5084 NVTGG

-5100 NIELGGIVKAHAG
+5100 DIELGGIVNAQKG
-5113 NVDVIAKEGYIYTT
+5113 NIDVIANEGHIHTT

-5145 NLEGK
+5145 NLEGV
-5150 VNAATGSVD
+5150 VNAATGSVNVD
-5159 VNTESGDVTT
+5159 TESGDVTT
-5169 GGEVTGYTDVDINS
+5169 KGEVTGNTDVTINS
-5183 GAGNVRVN
+5183 GAGNV
-5191 GNVTATNNDVNVTS
+5191 
-5205 GSGAITTIGS
+5205 
-5215 ISAGNDVNVDTEDGI
+5215 
-5230 VELGG
+5230 
-5235 DVTGQHDVTV
+5235 TV
-5245 NSNKGDVTVNGKV
+5245 GGKV

-5282 VTVDGEIASGEEVKV
+5282 VTVEGEIASGEEVIV
-5297 SANNG
+5297 TANNG
-5302 NITVNGSTTA
+5302 NITVTGTTTA
-5312 SAGNVETTVTG
+5312 SNGNVETTVTG

-5361 IGFTTNEGDIT
+5361 IGFTTNEGNIT
-5372 TGSDLTAKED
+5372 TGADLTAKEN

-5404 AENGNITINIAGDGN
+5404 AENGNITIDIAGDGN

-5426 DNTLTAIGPEGSET
+5426 DNTLTAIGSGGSET

-5491 GKEMNVENIVAGTQ
+5491 GKDMNVENIVAGTQ
-5505 IVLTGSDMTLDQIAQ
+5505 IVLTGSDMTLDQISQ

-5650 ILLTLDEYDYVYD
+5650 ILLTLDEYDYVYN

>member
-1 MSISRKFQRSKS
+1 MSSKRKFNRKS

-32 QPIVGFAQSI
+32 QPVVGFAHNIVVSK
-42 IRQDGTNL
+42 DFGTKLETVNE
-50 GNNQV
+50 NV
-55 TDIWAEKVINDN
+55 TNIWAGKVVGNT
-67 VAINRF
+67 AINKF
-73 QQFQLDAGKIA
+73 DKFGLNANEIA
-84 NMYFNELNRQ
+84 NMYFGKDKNTQN
-94 DADVNNLVN
+94 AANLVN
-103 FVDTRIDI
+103 FVNDRIDI
-111 NGTVNAIQ
+111 NGTVNAVRNNKID
-119 NSQIGG
+119 G

-144 TGSLYVMTPTADFME
+144 TGSLYVMTPTADFMKE
-159 KMLGES
+159 ILGEN
-165 GVAFDEEAFKE
+165 GDTFDDKAFNA

-224 SGEIKDE
+224 SGDE
-231 NGNVIMAA
+231 KYNVTAEEA
-239 DETNAN
+239 KKAV
-245 AYIKTNIT
+245 IKTNVA
-253 DFSNFVNIKNENGVV
+253 DFKDIVNISNDEGTVLSGLDNDNLDAVV
-268 TAGLEGNLEAQ
+268 
-279 VDQNSGDI
+279 DPNSGDI

-297 SIDKNFEKYEGSNN
+297 SIDQNFDKYKDSDN

-420 AVLANEATVNINKG
+420 AVLANEATVNINEG

-440 AEAEEGKAALNISAD
+440 AAAEEGKAALNISAD

-662 KVKEKILGESKPDIV
+662 KVKEKILGESKPDIE
-677 TALNKLGNWASVG
+677 TALTKLGEWASVG

-705 LTNNAQITA
+705 LTKNAQITA
-714 QNDAYTKGNISVT
+714 QNNAGTNGNISVT

-764 MESNAAVT
+764 MDSNSAVT
-772 LEGGDDSTGYTQL
+772 LEGGDAHDAENAEYAQL
-785 NGANIKV
+785 DGADINV
-792 QANSEFDYGRIDKM
+792 QANSEFNYGRIDKM

-827 EENVEELQKLA
+827 ETNVYELQKLA

-995 NSMVAIAEGAGV
+995 NSMVAIAEGVEV

-1031 GGTGTTFSG
+1031 AEGNALAG
-1040 MGSYLKGDSNSIVSI
+1040 MGSYLEGDSNSIVSI
-1055 DDEASLTATGRDE
+1055 DDEASLTATGRDQ
-1068 YKKDEKNPTPDT
+1068 YKNESGDEKNPTPDT
-1080 ITGVSDGSVNITAH
+1080 ITGISDGSVNITAH

-1099 TNIAGGGAISSG
+1099 TNIAGGGAMG
-1111 GTAGFGASIAITDY
+1111 GENAAVGASIAITDY

-1137 AGVSTDTG
+1137 AGVSTSVD
-1145 EASDNETEDQKRER
+1145 EAPDNETEDQKRER
-1159 VQKENIAQLQKLTK
+1159 VQKENIAKLQELTK

-1184 KLFGSGNTIADA
+1184 KLFGSADDTIANA
-1196 GINAHDFNVDVLT
+1196 GINAHDVNMDVLT

-1218 AGSAATGSDYDE
+1218 AGSAVTGSDFDE
-1230 PGIGDKISNFKD
+1230 PGIGDKFANFKE
-1242 NMEHRVENAINTLD
+1242 NMEHRVKNGINTLD
-1256 TAVQNKFKGTME
+1256 TAVQNKFNGTME
-1268 SPNLKPTGME
+1268 SPNLKPTDMQ
-1278 ASNPNAGQKLPSV
+1278 ATNKYAGQQRASF
-1291 TISAAGSSSV
+1291 TISGAGSSSV

-1314 AKITLAKDDAGNA
+1314 AKITLEKDDAGNA
-1327 GKLNVSAAD
+1327 GKLNVSAED
-1336 SSFIGAWG
+1336 SSFIGAWS
-1344 GAAAISWKTMMTE
+1344 GAAAISWKTFMTE
-1357 QNWNNKSIDL
+1357 QNWNNKSVAL
-1367 AGTVGVNMVNNDV
+1367 AGTVGVNMVNTDV
-1380 ASIISSSTINK
+1380 ASIIRSSTINN

-1412 GGAKGGEGGGNNYTG
+1412 AVEKGGAGGGNNYTG

-1437 NDIYAVMQDNEVN
+1437 NDIYAVMQGNTVN
-1450 NADNTEKSV
+1450 DTDNTEKTV
-1459 LTNAAYDNDVQ
+1459 LTNVAYDNDVQ

-1485 GVSVGGTV
+1485 GISVGGTV

-1596 DATGDTYLQNISDTS
+1596 DATGDTYLQNISDTA

-1617 NADGT
+1617 DDKGQI
-1622 MKLDEN
+1622 KLDEN

-1639 NTIVTGALGISATTG
+1639 NTIVTGALGITATTG

-1673 NASIK
+1673 NASVK
-1678 NNSIIKTNGMPAEK
+1678 NSTIKTNGLAA
-1692 ADNTADV
+1692 ADADDVADV
-1699 NVLAKSD
+1699 NVMAKSD
-1706 TLLVN
+1706 TLLAN
-1711 IAAGAGGASKGFAG
+1711 IAAGIGGASKGFAG

-1735 NDNTASIENSSI
+1735 NDNTASIENSTI

-1752 KVNAISGTLGV
+1752 KVNAISGTFGV

-1779 VAYNDLENNTGAYV
+1779 VAYNDLENNTGAYI
-1793 LGSDIKNTS
+1793 LGSDIKNTT
-1802 TDAEGKEVS
+1802 TDSEGKEIA
-1811 EETDVKVAAEN
+1811 EETDVTVAAEN

-1828 IGAGVGVAASSG
+1828 IGAGVGVAASAG

-1849 AINRGNNNLEAII
+1849 AINRGNNDLEAVI
-1862 GDYVSSNG
+1862 GDYKTGND
-1870 TNHTRIANAKN
+1870 TKHTSIANADK
-1881 IDVTSNDSASVLSVA
+1881 IAVTSNDSASVLSLA

-1902 RKVAVG
+1902 KKVAVG

-1920 GNADG
+1920 GSGDG

-1935 NAFITTADEAK
+1935 NAVITTADGAE
-1946 IIVQALDNAK
+1946 IDVQALDDAD

-1962 GVGIAA
+1962 GIGIAA
-1968 GGSVAVQGAAATAL
+1968 GGNVAVQGAAATAL

-2003 NSGADVDVK
+2003 NSGADVNVK

-2023 DVVSVA
+2023 DVVAVT
-2029 AGGGTAVAVG
+2029 AGGSGAAVG
-2039 AGVSVN
+2039 AGVAVN
-2045 RSEAGVNALVSGG
+2045 RSEANVNALVSGG

-2101 GNDTTAKI
+2101 GNNTTAKI

-2158 ATNASI
+2158 TTNASI
-2164 EGSGTQVNAAGKY
+2164 EGSGTQVNAAGNY

-2195 DDFVNEKTFES
+2195 KDFVDSSTFDS
-2206 QENLGDK
+2206 QGSLGDK

-2257 DGSTTAAIKDADI
+2257 DGSTTAAIKDAAI
-2270 NQTGVAGDVNVIAHD
+2270 NQNGFAGDVNVIAHD

-2292 VGSVAAVG
+2292 VGSAGVAG

-2442 ETVINAD
+2442 ETVIDAD

-2483 NVIGSDFGADDSE
+2483 NVIGSNFGAAGSE

-2545 DSHLYANGNIDV
+2545 DSHLYANGNIEV

-2602 DADGKKYA
+2602 DAD
-2610 DVEKAYVEAQE
+2610 VEQAYEEAQE
-2621 AINGGKLTSK
+2621 AINGGKLTSE
-2631 YTLGALNDTE
+2631 YTLGALSDTE

-2770 SEGKTGVGIGNS
+2770 SEGETGVGIGNS
-2782 TIISDKDVD
+2782 TITSDKDVD

-2895 TGGSNFKAGKAINL
+2895 TGGSNFTAGKAINL

-2914 PSVSASTG
+2914 PSVKAETGSLSAS
-2922 AVSGSMFASGAITV
+2922 MIASGAITV
-2936 AEANIGGE
+2936 AEANIGTHIETE
-2944 DEDEHLKT
+2944 DKENENKEDNGHLKT
-2952 TVEITA
+2952 IVNISD

-2976 QKVDMNA
+2976 QKVDMDGI
-2983 LSISASL
+2983 SISASL

-2997 ANTGGAKAYSDVTVT
+2997 ANVGGAKAYSDVTVT
-3012 VGENVFKGSGAGEDA
+3012 VGENVFKGNANSD
-3027 KGIDLNI
+3027 GIDLNI
-3034 NGVNSV
+3034 NGNNSV
-3040 DQKVN
+3040 DQDVTAK
-3045 ATGISTSTYFASG
+3045 GIYASSFFASG
-3058 TNIADSSAQLSTQV
+3058 TNDADSNIVLKTEVEAEGSEESDVHDLVVRADSNADITTTAQGDGGGLIGISPDAAS
-3072 QVDGPSEDSEINN
+3072 VD
-3085 VDFNASSYAKVDTD
+3085 
-3099 ANGYGGA
+3099 
-3106 IADASPYAAKV
+3106 
-3117 NNNYIADTDVIVNG
+3117 NNYSADTDVTLRGIWNAAGTVEATASNGGDIKLLSDALQATVVGASGVWLHNNIVNQA
-3131 DWNTAGS
+3131 DVNIT
-3138 FDAQAVNG
+3138 DA
-3146 MDIDLKSDA
+3146 
-3155 VRAAVVGLSGTWLD
+3155 
-3169 NTINN
+3169 TINSDGRQN
-3174 AANVTVNANIE
+3174 YT
-3185 TGGAQR
+3185 
-3191 YIAQNSVDYNGEIDG
+3191 AQNIANYDGDIKG
-3206 SGYGGITA
+3206 SGYGGVTITGTELVDNFNYGA
-3214 NATEYYDDLDFT
+3214 N
-3226 AGVYITDSIL
+3226 VNIKNSNL
-3236 HGAGDGGS
+3236 HGKGDEGS
-3244 ITAFANTQGTIN
+3244 ITAQALTEGNISSYNT
-3256 SKNSLKSAGVIP
+3256 LKSAGVIP
-3268 VAVAFSDYAIDYN
+3268 VSVADSGHTITYDNA
-3281 NSVNVKGSNLTTDKK
+3281 VNVENSELITDKK
-3296 DQNIT
+3296 NQDIT
-3301 LAANDNTVV
+3301 LAASDNTDVDL
-3310 KMNTLA
+3310 NTTA
-3316 DTQGGVAGA
+3316 DTQGGLVGA
-3325 ASAKANSELNRNNII
+3325 ASAKATNNFNRYNDVKVD
-3340 NIDGGLLHSTND
+3340 DGEDTYIESAND
-3352 VNIYAGA
+3352 VNLYAGVNA
-3359 DTEGILSTLNYDLT
+3359 DGEYSSLNLNVI

-3378 KTVLPVC
+3378 RTALPLA
-3385 TTPSINNDME
+3385 TDPSVTNNMS
-3395 QNNQVTINSA
+3395 QNNKVT
-3405 VESVRHTNL
+3405 VESDVASVRHINA
-3414 KAGHGYT
+3414 KAVKGNTTIAKSANVYK
-3421 NITQSAREYNIYTGE
+3421 NIG
-3436 SGTGSV
+3436 GGGKGSV
-3442 TSTVLGDMP
+3442 TTTAGGKDEGTDEVYNNGITV
-3451 EDSGEKTTNFVKITE
+3451 SGNLT
-3466 NGSVK
+3466 
-3471 AGIHNDLDLTISG
+3471 AGIHNKLDIAIDGETKTEIVYSDPDKG
-3484 QFNVDQNKQDES
+3484 IVDES
-3496 ALDYSGIQITTADGQ
+3496 QSGVSYDNVTVDVEQDWFDSEQITPT
-3511 EWFDT
+3511 E
-3516 STVEA
+3516 V
-3521 GTVEIVN
+3521 IVI
-3528 ALQDRYNEVNN
+3528 NN
-3539 LLSQYDSNSN
+3539 LKAEYDALASVIGQYPTESK
-3549 EYKIL
+3549 EYKNL
-3554 ARERDRLI
+3554 RDAMDTL
-3562 TEMTEAGFIVKDENG
+3562 EEQMLESGFWMVDDKG
-3577 NMNIIES
+3577 NLVGEPLDDKTVLGIE
-3584 INIPAVL
+3584 
-3591 LPDIVISGGNINID
+3591 LPDIVVSGGNVNFE
-3605 TDSLTGNGSLSAQG
+3605 TDSLTGAGSITAQGAPQVNISNDSDLYLKVNDITIQDNGGIVRLNGSEMADGKLGGFTGSVNVPGDQGTASTPEINITSDSASSFENNRLAQPDIAIYGDIVNAVGDINISSSHNDINIYENAQLSARNISLSAAQG
-3619 ANNLNVT
+3619 
-3626 NSSNMY
+3626 S
-3632 LMVNDLVIKD
+3632 
-3642 KGGNINLNN
+3642 
-3651 VTIKDNEI
+3651 
-3659 DGYNGAVSSV
+3659 
-3669 AVNNET
+3669 
-3675 PVINVL
+3675 
-3681 ATGSATNNLTTPN
+3681 
-3694 IGIFGTV
+3694 
-3701 QNAAG
+3701 
-3706 DIIIENRNHSIV
+3706 
-3718 VDGDAQISAKNITL
+3718 
-3732 KADKG
+3732 
-3737 AVTQNSDG
+3737 VTQNSTEG
-3745 LLLVGEDPVKKYQFS
+3745 ILNVGGDPVTQYQFS
-3760 DAVSQK
+3760 KDVATKVQEYVNDKLREKPDWS
-3766 IQRFLT
+3766 
-3772 NAALTGEDIS
+3772 IS
-3782 WFTSADSYEDYIN
+3782 FATREDYIKW
-3795 NLLVKNEDGSYK
+3795 LKEEVSVT
-3807 LGFNE
+3807 E
-3812 AEANEIRNSKQDQS
+3812 AELGNTELDETA
-3826 KGILGGSNVYISGLN
+3826 GIDAGNNVYINALD
-3841 VNIDGLVQSGYQTY
+3841 VNINGLVQAGYGKY
-3855 KAELDDKAL
+3855 LSD
-3864 KKVQDLDA
+3864 
-3872 LFAQNGEALTNEQIL
+3872 L
-3887 GDDNYCINLY
+3887 GDDAITKINNINDKYSNENFNDSEVFGNSEFLV
-3897 DNNGEKSGAVYNT
+3897 NKGGK
-3910 ETGVWDYTVKIYYN
+3910 VWDDTNKVWNYEIAVYYN
-3924 PATKELISENVE
+3924 PTTKKLLVDNVNVN
-3936 ASGGKIYINGAV
+3936 GGQIYITGNV
-3948 SSTGSGRIVA
+3948 SSTGNGRLMA
-3958 MNGTPDISVDT
+3958 MDGAADITVDT
-3969 SLVDRDLRVNSI
+3969 TAVTNNVNGVVVNNI
-3981 TSNDIEGLISI
+3981 TNRNIEGLISI
-3992 KDTQKGFL
+3992 TDTNVTKDSNGREINGWV
-4000 TEYRTDG
+4000 TEYKNGQWREYAVGTAVEDRPDWTDG
-4007 DKVTVTEISLATDG
+4007 SKTEYLPEAGLS
-4021 TSSKSTADLKDL
+4021 
-4033 VYNPTKDMTIKWTG
+4033 YQYTG
-4047 GTSGAQVVK
+4047 GYKSGEVN
-4056 GYKYTKD
+4056 YKHYTKD
-4063 FIAWGLIKFNT
+4063 FLFWTGLKYDQSTTIEQAIEK
-4074 SDDVL
+4074 
-4079 NNQDVQEGKTE
+4079 EGGTAKIEVSTE
-4090 TTTSTIAG
+4090 TYENGNANGTGTFIAQTDG
-4098 NTPLDTG
+4098 QQGSWMISGSYVRGEEGTPSAVT
-4105 IVIGVV
+4105 
-4111 EGGADYNVST
+4111 T
-4121 NTHEDISNVTVGST
+4121 NTT
-4135 HVEKDWG
+4135 WG
-4142 DPDWLGKILG
+4142 PPEWLGYIGGYGQIK
-4152 FGTAI
+4152 
-4157 YTWTETTG
+4157 YSWTTENAT
-4165 ASTSSTYSLKA
+4165 TSSTTASIKA
-4176 DKPIEIGFMTG
+4176 DNKIQIGFLG
-4187 GKGDINVTSNKDML
+4187 NGSNNGDISITGNQNIE

-4211 NGEGKGSVNLTS
+4211 DGKGKGSVNLTS
-4223 KYGSVSAIGSANI
+4223 NNGSVSAIGSANI

-4248 VNVNHTAIGDSA
+4248 VDVNHAAIGDTA
-4260 DINIATN
+4260 NINVATD
-4267 SGDIKFVSTGGDL
+4267 SGDISFVSSAGDL
-4280 NIEQAVTGG
+4280 KIEQMITGITYKDDG
-4289 TNPIDATTGSVYF
+4289 TIDTDNIDASTGSVYL
-4302 EAQGNLIDA
+4302 EAQGDILDA
-4311 ADVVNGDYAVKGQRI
+4311 AKGDYTVKGQRI
-4326 DLISNSGNIGA
+4326 DLVSHTGSIGTKDKA
-4337 LNDDGTV
+4337 LT
-4344 KEFRV
+4344 V
-4349 LGGSVLYSSDTMASS
+4349 LGGSELYSSDAMASS
-4364 VNAQAQGD
+4364 VNAQANGD
-4372 IVLTQVDGNMRL
+4372 IVLTQTDDNMRL
-4384 GTIVSEDG
+4384 GTIVSENG
-4392 DAVLTVNSGSFVD
+4392 DAVLTVNNGSFVD
-4405 AHPSENSDSSSAQ
+4405 AHPSENNDNSSAQ

-4428 LIVEKDAEGNE
+4428 LINSGDEANESSKAAEE
-4439 VSADDSTASAEQAK
+4439 AK
-4453 AERVNALTDRMEA
+4453 AERIEGLENQMKA
-4466 LAAEGEHSVQDYTDA
+4466 LAVDENGTVNTDKVNS
-4481 ADAFYNDKGIS
+4481 YKS
-4492 AAKAAYLDAVA
+4492 AAEAFASSTEMQNA
-4503 KAKGDQ
+4503 KAEYQKAVVKANGNE
-4509 TKIDAA
+4509 DAINVA
-4515 YKDYKAAQD
+4515 YEKYKAAEAD
-4524 AYFAN
+4524 YFKN
-4529 KGFSDAERETIT
+4529 SGFSEAEQSVIA
-4541 NYAEVANSDNYGWSK
+4541 NYAEISSSDNYGWSK
-4556 NQLLYAIQESVLTPD
+4556 NQLLYAIQDSVLNAEP
-4571 LGEVQTVETP
+4571 GEVQTVETP
-4581 NITANNITLKAASG
+4581 NVTANNITLNAANG
-4595 GVGIDGE
+4595 GVGIDGADKVISYDKLNDE
-4602 AEVIKYA
+4602 A
-4609 ELGEVESLKLLAQA
+4609 SLKLLAQA
-4623 KADDLTWD
+4623 KAGDLTWD
-4631 PDNQQVTIQQQQA
+4631 EENQQVTIRQQQA
-4644 ITVNVKKQDGKVDVT
+4644 ITVSVKEQDGTYGKVNVT
-4659 GRDNV
+4659 GKDNV
-4664 YLAGVDNTVLNI
+4664 YLAGVKDTELNI
-4676 DGVTTEGDIR
+4676 NGVTTDGDIR
-4686 LQGDAGINVEGTLSG
+4686 LQGDKGVNVDGTLTG
-4701 YDLTIAGGTGSIMG
+4701 EDLTIAGGTGNIMG
-4715 TGSDGDKYV
+4715 TGSDKYV
-4724 DTAIRGTLD
+4724 NTNISGTLD
-4733 ANAEGSIYISQNGDL
+4733 AKAEGSIYISQTGDL
-4748 KVLTVAAG
+4748 SVLAIAAG
-4756 EVADLKA
+4756 GLADLKA
-4763 TNNILMSDVQGSMAQ
+4763 TNNILMSDVEGSTAQ
-4778 GHINAQTLN
+4778 GYINAQTLN
-4787 LTAGGNIGTNGYA
+4787 LTAVGNIGTDGENDNA
-4800 IRIADNGVVINAAAN
+4800 IRILDNGVVINASAT
-4815 GDNGDIV
+4815 GDII
-4822 LAGVEG
+4822 LAGAQG
-4828 KDNAK
+4828 KDSTGS
-4833 NIVLGNING
+4833 IVLGDIKGANLDVTSISNIN
-4842 ASLDVDSVSSVS
+4842 
-4854 LGKDATED
+4854 LGREDYAATEED
-4862 EEAVEGSIT
+4862 ETVNSNINAGTVELTTSSGSIT
-4871 ITGGDAEITAKRDIN
+4871 ETEGSAVDAETVKATATQN
-4886 LVNGTANISSGNA
+4886 VLLVGTGNA
-4899 LNLTAIG
+4899 I
-4906 GSIMQ
+4906 
-4911 NAVHSITSDNVN
+4911 DN
-4923 ASATNNI
+4923 
-4930 NLASQANNVG
+4930 
-4940 QFVVNGLGA
+4940 FVVNGYSA
-4949 DNSINGSINLAGSR
+4949 DNSLTGNVDLVSTANNENKVVNVEFGKGKAG
-4963 DGGFAAD
+4963 
-4970 LNDITVNN
+4970 LTVNN
-4978 GSVTVTNHVANGNLN
+4978 GYVNVSSLGDTSNLN

-4998 ITTTSESAGDVTFTS
+4998 VTTTGESAGDVTFTS
-5013 EGSITADTTVDS
+5013 EGSITADTTVNS
-5025 AADIVM
+5025 AANIVM
-5031 DADGAITN
+5031 DADGKITN
-5039 DGALTAQDNVNVKT
+5039 NGALNAQDNVNVNT
-5053 TAGAINLGG
+5053 TKGAIEIGG
-5062 SVTAKENDVNIT
+5062 SVTAE
-5074 TGSGTITTTG
+5074 
-5084 NVTSG
+5084 
-5089 TNVKVD
+5089 
-5095 AGTTG
+5095 
-5100 NIELGGIVKAHAG
+5100 AG
-5113 NVDVIAKEGYIYTT
+5113 NV
-5127 GDVTA
+5127 
-5132 NNNVNV
+5132 N
-5138 DTANGYI
+5138 
-5145 NLEGK
+5145 
-5150 VNAATGSVD
+5150 

-5169 GGEVTGYTDVDINS
+5169 KGEVTGNTDVTINS
-5183 GAGNVRVN
+5183 GAGNV
-5191 GNVTATNNDVNVTS
+5191 
-5205 GSGAITTIGS
+5205 
-5215 ISAGNDVNVDTEDGI
+5215 
-5230 VELGG
+5230 
-5235 DVTGQHDVTV
+5235 TV
-5245 NSNKGDVTVNGKV
+5245 GGKV

-5282 VTVDGEIASGEEVKV
+5282 VTVEGEIASGEEVKV

-5396 NVNAGSEN
+5396 NVTASD
-5404 AENGNITINIAGDGN
+5404 GNITIDITGDGN
-5419 LKDAENK
+5419 LQDAENK
-5426 DNTLTAIGPEGSET
+5426 DNTLTAISVDGSED
-5440 AGNIIITTGGAG
+5440 AGNIIIHLGGKG

-5460 ATNAARIDI
+5460 ATNNARLDI
-5469 ADGSLTLHEINGELV
+5469 ANGNLTLHEIDGELV

-5491 GKEMNVENIVAGTQ
+5491 GKDMNVENIVAGTQ
-5505 IVLTGSDMTLDQIAQ
+5505 IVLTGSDMTLDQISQ

>member
-1 MSISRKFQRSKS
+1 
-13 KYTLSQKIISAV
+13 
-25 TAAGFIM
+25 
-32 QPIVGFAQSI
+32 
-42 IRQDGTNL
+42 
-50 GNNQV
+50 
-55 TDIWAEKVINDN
+55 
-67 VAINRF
+67 
-73 QQFQLDAGKIA
+73 
-84 NMYFNELNRQ
+84 
-94 DADVNNLVN
+94 
-103 FVDTRIDI
+103 
-111 NGTVNAIQ
+111 
-119 NSQIGG
+119 
-125 NLFFLSKEGM
+125 
-135 AVGKSGVIN
+135 
-144 TGSLYVMTPTADFME
+144 
-159 KMLGES
+159 
-165 GVAFDEEAFKE
+165 
-176 QWGENGNGNIAK
+176 

-224 SGEIKDE
+224 SGDKAYDVTAEEAKNALIRT
-231 NGNVIMAA
+231 NV
-239 DETNAN
+239 TNFN
-245 AYIKTNIT
+245 
-253 DFSNFVNIKNENGVV
+253 DFVNIKNAEADV

-297 SIDKNFEKYEGSNN
+297 SIDENFEKYKGSNN

-349 VIENDDNFTEAFGQI
+349 VIESDDNFTEAFGQI

-390 NYISGTNEDVNLSVI
+390 NYISGTNEDVDLSVI

-434 AVVTAT
+434 AVITATAT
-440 AEAEEGKAALNISAD
+440 AEEGKNALNISAD

-662 KVKEKILGESKPDIV
+662 QVKEKILGESKPDIE
-677 TALNKLGNWASVG
+677 TALTKLGEWASVG
-690 VSVGVVNETNNANVT
+690 VSVGVVKETNNANVT

-714 QNDAYTKGNISVT
+714 QNDAGTKGNISVT

-741 ATNNYSSDVS
+741 ATNNYSSDVN

-764 MESNAAVT
+764 MDSNAAVT
-772 LEGGDDSTGYTQL
+772 LEGGESAADGTGKYTQL
-785 NGANIKV
+785 NGADINV
-792 QANSEFDYGRIDKM
+792 QANSEFNYGRIDKM

-816 LEGAYNDNSTY
+816 LEGAYASNDTY
-827 EENVEELQKLA
+827 QKHVAALKDKA
-838 TEFEKNC
+838 EDFKAKC
-845 ATIPGYA
+845 AADPGYA

-875 SASGVASQI
+875 SDGSVASQI

-942 VIVGKNTEITGSGKV
+942 VIVGKNTKITGSGKV

-1031 GGTGTTFSG
+1031 AEGNALAG
-1040 MGSYLKGDSNSIVSI
+1040 MGSYLEGDSNSIVSI

-1099 TNIAGGGAISSG
+1099 TNIAGGGAMG
-1111 GTAGFGASIAITDY
+1111 GENAAVGASIAITDY

-1137 AGVSTDTG
+1137 AGVSTSVD
-1145 EASDNETEDQKRER
+1145 EAPDNETKDQKRER
-1159 VQKENIAQLQKLTK
+1159 VQKENIAKLQELTK

-1184 KLFGSGNTIADA
+1184 KLFGSADDTIANA
-1196 GINAHDFNVDVLT
+1196 GINAHDVNMDVLT
-1209 DGTINTVTI
+1209 DGTNNTVTI
-1218 AGSAATGSDYDE
+1218 AGSAVTGSDFDE
-1230 PGIGDKISNFKD
+1230 PGIGDKFANFKK
-1242 NMEHRVENAINTLD
+1242 NMENRVENGIKTLD
-1256 TAVQNKFKGTME
+1256 TAVQNKFNGTMD
-1268 SPNLKPTGME
+1268 SPNLKPTDMQ
-1278 ASNPNAGQKLPSV
+1278 ATNKYAGQQRALF
-1291 TISAAGSSSV
+1291 TISGAGSSSV

-1314 AKITLAKDDAGNA
+1314 AKITLEKDNAGNA
-1327 GKLNVSAAD
+1327 GKLNVSAED
-1336 SSFIGAWG
+1336 SSFIGAWS
-1344 GAAAISWKTMMTE
+1344 GAAAISWKTFMTE
-1357 QNWNNKSIDL
+1357 QNWNNKSVAL
-1367 AGTVGVNMVNNDV
+1367 AGTVGVNMVNTDV
-1380 ASIISSSTINK
+1380 ASIISNSTINN

-1412 GGAKGGEGGGNNYTG
+1412 AVEKGGAGGGNNYGG

-1437 NDIYAVMQDNEVN
+1437 NDIYAVMQGNTVN
-1450 NADNTEKSV
+1450 DADNTEKTV

-1485 GVSVGGTV
+1485 GLSVGGTV

-1582 GENKHTEYINKRGL
+1582 GENRHTEYINQRGL
-1596 DATGDTYLQNISDTS
+1596 DATGDTYLKNISDTS

-1617 NADGT
+1617 NDDGSI
-1622 MKLDEN
+1622 KLDEN
-1628 GQPILKVGQTG
+1628 GEPVLKVGKTG
-1639 NTIVTGALGISATTG
+1639 NTIVTGALGITATTG
-1654 SGGGS
+1654 DGGAS

-1828 IGAGVGVAASSG
+1828 IGAGVGVAASAG

-1849 AINRGNNNLEAII
+1849 AINRGNNDLEAVI
-1862 GDYVSSNG
+1862 GDYKTGND
-1870 TNHTRIANAKN
+1870 TKHTSIANADK
-1881 IDVTSNDSASVLSVA
+1881 IAVTSNDSASVLSLA

-1902 RKVAVG
+1902 KKVAVG

-1920 GNADG
+1920 GSGDG

-1935 NAFITTADEAK
+1935 NAVITTADGAE
-1946 IIVQALDNAK
+1946 IDVQALDDAD

-1962 GVGIAA
+1962 GIGIAA
-1968 GGSVAVQGAAATAL
+1968 GGNVAVQGAAATAL

-2003 NSGADVDVK
+2003 NSGADVNVK

-2023 DVVSVA
+2023 DVVAVT
-2029 AGGGTAVAVG
+2029 AGGGVSVAGG

-2045 RSEAGVNALVSGG
+2045 RSEANVNALVSGG

-2101 GNDTTAKI
+2101 GNNTTAKI

-2158 ATNASI
+2158 TTNASI
-2164 EGSGTQVNAAGKY
+2164 EGSGTQVNAAGND

-2195 DDFVNEKTFES
+2195 KDFVDEDAFKS
-2206 QENLGDK
+2206 QESLGDK

-2257 DGSTTAAIKDADI
+2257 DGSTTAAIKDAAI
-2270 NQTGVAGDVNVIAHD
+2270 NQNGFTGDVNVIAHD

-2292 VGSVAAVG
+2292 VGSAGVAG
-2300 EGAGIGL
+2300 EGAGVGL
-2307 GADTN
+2307 GSDTN
-2312 TLSRDVTAEIT
+2312 TLSRDVTAEIS
-2323 GTENNI
+2323 GTENNK
-2329 NGNAVNVEA
+2329 NNVKGNAVNVEA

-2351 GGAGIGAGVAN
+2351 GVAGIGAGVAN

-2483 NVIGSDFGADDSE
+2483 NVIGSNFGAAGSE

-2545 DSHLYANGNIDV
+2545 NSQLYAKGNIDV

-2602 DADGKKYA
+2602 DAD
-2610 DVEKAYVEAQE
+2610 VEQAYEEAQE
-2621 AINGGKLTSK
+2621 AINGGKLTSE
-2631 YTLGALNDTE
+2631 YTLGALSDTE

-2691 TTNVKMSGVN
+2691 TTNVNMTGVN

-2770 SEGKTGVGIGNS
+2770 SEGKTGVGIGS
-2782 TIISDKDVD
+2782 SSITSDKDVD

-2798 STEVN
+2798 RTAVN

-2808 VAAGSAASIIV
+2808 VAAGSAASVIV

-2828 TVTVDETNI
+2828 TVTVDETDI

-2846 HAERQAIDENGNKL
+2846 HAERQAKDENGNKL

-2883 TANEL
+2883 TADEL

-3554 ARERDRLI
+3554 ASERDRLI

-3782 WFTSADSYEDYIN
+3782 WFTSADSYKDYIN
-3795 NLLVKNEDGSYK
+3795 NLLAKNEDGSYK

-3864 KKVQDLDA
+3864 KKVQELDA

-4033 VYNPTKDMTIKWTG
+4033 VYNPTEDMTIKWTG
-4047 GTSGAQVVK
+4047 GTSGDQVVS
-4056 GYKYTKD
+4056 GYQYTKD

-4090 TTTSTIAG
+4090 ITTSTIAG

-4121 NTHEDISNVTVGST
+4121 NTHEDTSNVTVGST

-4248 VNVNHTAIGDSA
+4248 VNVNHTAIGDNA

-4428 LIVEKDAEGNE
+4428 LIVEKDAEGNG

-4481 ADAFYNDKGIS
+4481 AYVFYNDKGIS
-4492 AAKAAYLDAVA
+4492 AAKAAYLGAVA
-4503 KAKGDQ
+4503 EAKGDQ

-4524 AYFAN
+4524 AYFADE
-4529 KGFSDAERETIT
+4529 GFSDAERETIT

-4556 NQLLYAIQESVLTPD
+4556 NQLLYAIQDSVLNAKP
-4571 LGEVQTVETP
+4571 GEVQTVETP
-4581 NITANNITLKAASG
+4581 NVTANNITLNAANG
-4595 GVGIDGE
+4595 GVGIDGADKVISYDKLNDE
-4602 AEVIKYA
+4602 A
-4609 ELGEVESLKLLAQA
+4609 SLKLLAQA
-4623 KADDLTWD
+4623 KAGDLTWD
-4631 PDNQQVTIQQQQA
+4631 EENQQVTIRQQQA
-4644 ITVNVKKQDGKVDVT
+4644 ITVSVKEQDGTYGKVNVT
-4659 GRDNV
+4659 GKDNV
-4664 YLAGVDNTVLNI
+4664 YLAGVKDTELNI
-4676 DGVTTEGDIR
+4676 NGVTTDGDIR
-4686 LQGDAGINVEGTLSG
+4686 LQGDKGVNVDGTLTG
-4701 YDLTIAGGTGSIMG
+4701 EDLTIAGGTGNIMG
-4715 TGSDGDKYV
+4715 TGSDKYV
-4724 DTAIRGTLD
+4724 NTNISGTLD
-4733 ANAEGSIYISQNGDL
+4733 AKAEGSIYISQTGDL
-4748 KVLTVAAG
+4748 SVLAIAAG
-4756 EVADLKA
+4756 GLADLKA
-4763 TNNILMSDVQGSMAQ
+4763 TNNILMSDVEGSTAQ
-4778 GHINAQTLN
+4778 GYINAQTLN
-4787 LTAGGNIGTNGYA
+4787 LTAVCNIGTDGENDNA
-4800 IRIADNGVVINAAAN
+4800 IRILDNGVVINASAT
-4815 GDNGDIV
+4815 GDII
-4822 LAGVEG
+4822 LAGAQG
-4828 KDNAK
+4828 KDSTGS
-4833 NIVLGNING
+4833 IVLGNING

-4871 ITGGDAEITAKRDIN
+4871 VDGNVSLSSESGSITQATGNVITAN
-4886 LVNGTANISSGNA
+4886 E
-4899 LNLTAIG
+4899 
-4906 GSIMQ
+4906 
-4911 NAVHSITSDNVN
+4911 VN
-4923 ASATNNI
+4923 ASATENI
-4930 NLASQANNVG
+4930 LLGSEANKVNS
-4940 QFVVNGLGA
+4940 FVVNGLGEG
-4949 DNSINGSINLAGSR
+4949 NSIDGNVDLVSSSDNGLKVNLNG
-4963 DGGFAAD
+4963 
-4970 LNDITVNN
+4970 ITAN
-4978 GSVTVTNHVANGNLN
+4978 GSVNVYNNAQTDLN

-4998 ITTTSESAGDVTFTS
+4998 VTTTGESAGDVTFTS
-5013 EGSITADTTVDS
+5013 EGSITADTTVNS
-5025 AADIVM
+5025 AANIVM
-5031 DADGAITN
+5031 DADGKITN
-5039 DGALTAQDNVNVKT
+5039 NGALNAQDNVNVNT
-5053 TAGAINLGG
+5053 TKGAIEIGG
-5062 SVTAKENDVNIT
+5062 SVTAEAGNVNVNTEFGDVTTKGEVTGKTDVSINSGNGAINIGGSVTATDNDVNIT
-5074 TGSGTITTTG
+5074 TGSGNITTTG
-5084 NVTSG
+5084 AVTGG
-5089 TNVKVD
+5089 TNVKVN

-5100 NIELGGIVKAHAG
+5100 NIELGGIVNAQAG
-5113 NVDVIAKEGYIYTT
+5113 NVDVIANEGYIHTT

-5138 DTANGYI
+5138 DTTNGYI

-5159 VNTESGDVTT
+5159 VDTQYGDVTT
-5169 GGEVTGYTDVDINS
+5169 KGEVTGNTDVTINS
-5183 GAGNVRVN
+5183 GAGNV
-5191 GNVTATNNDVNVTS
+5191 
-5205 GSGAITTIGS
+5205 
-5215 ISAGNDVNVDTEDGI
+5215 
-5230 VELGG
+5230 
-5235 DVTGQHDVTV
+5235 TV
-5245 NSNKGDVTVNGKV
+5245 GGKV

-5282 VTVDGEIASGEEVKV
+5282 VTVEGEIASGEEVIV
-5297 SANNG
+5297 TANNG
-5302 NITVNGSTTA
+5302 NITVTGTTTA
-5312 SAGNVETTVTG
+5312 SNGNVETTVTG
-5323 DGNINLNGSVSA
+5323 DGNINLNGSVDA

-5396 NVNAGSEN
+5396 NVTASD
-5404 AENGNITINIAGDGN
+5404 GNITIDITGDGN
-5419 LKDAENK
+5419 LQDAENK
-5426 DNTLTAIGPEGSET
+5426 DNTLTAISVDGSED
-5440 AGNIIITTGGAG
+5440 AGNIIIRLGGKG

-5460 ATNAARIDI
+5460 ATNNARLDI
-5469 ADGSLTLHEINGELV
+5469 ANGNLTLHEIDGELV

-5491 GKEMNVENIVAGTQ
+5491 GKDMNVENIVAGTQ